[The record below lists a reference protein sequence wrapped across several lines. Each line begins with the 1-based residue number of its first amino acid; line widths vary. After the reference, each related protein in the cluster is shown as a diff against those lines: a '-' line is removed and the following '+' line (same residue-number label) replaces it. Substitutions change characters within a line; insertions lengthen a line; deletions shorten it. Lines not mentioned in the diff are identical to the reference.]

1 MSIQLISPKKSVNS
15 AFLKLP
21 VSVEK
26 MEDFKL
32 SLKNLY
38 SKRNAAQDE
47 EYHKGEI
54 WNFLRKIF
62 EPDYSVQVNRPID
75 LCVFNGNT
83 ASAKPAVI
91 IEAKSPTNVAEMFS
105 AEHPN
110 VKSLQELVYY
120 FMLEYVQSGNHE
132 IKWLAITNFD
142 EWYFFDVKDF
152 IRYFANKSKP
162 IYDQFL
168 KFKANQM
175 SGNKTSDFYYDIAK
189 PAIDDFLASCDIN
202 VVHFNLEDAMRT
214 LAPELKKSHVTLEP
228 KAIGSKDS
236 ISPTG
241 FQNDNE
247 YSHSTSHI
255 SHSTP
260 LLPLFKFLS
269 PETLLAK
276 PFANDS
282 NSLDRNFYAELLH
295 IIGLEE
301 VKEEKGSKKVIR
313 RKKPAN
319 RDKASLLESAIYQLE
334 DDFPNKEECE
344 AMALRLC
351 ITWVNRLLFLKLVES
366 QILMYQKGDAS
377 YRFMSSDKIANFDEL
392 NIFFFKVLGKKI
404 EDRDEDVFKRYPN
417 VPYLNSSLF
426 EPTEDEKHLKIRG
439 IPDAQME
446 IWGKTVLKDE
456 RGKRAKGSLPN
467 LDYIFKFLDAYN
479 FASDAQGG
487 VTSTSKTLIN
497 ASVLGLIFEKINGY
511 KDGSFFTPG
520 FITDYMARDVLERT
534 VVQKFNEK
542 KSWKCENLEDVSDK
556 IEDISEANEIVD
568 DIRVA
573 DVAVGSGHFL
583 VSALNRL
590 LAIKSELNIL
600 CDADGKRIKR
610 RDLILKVDNDELSVV
625 DDEGEPFEY
634 KPGNEESQRYQE
646 ALFNEKRRII
656 ENCLFGVDL
665 NPNSVNICRLRL
677 WIELLKNAYYTKE
690 SGYKQ
695 LQTLPN
701 IDINIKVGDSLLSK
715 YPVQNG
721 RLIADYLTRD
731 ERADRKRDSLKN
743 SLIEYRQ
750 LVQEYKTGKS
760 QSSKMMLR
768 HKIASLKSRMVDD
781 GQIEMFEEYK
791 GSAGDTIDFSN
802 SLEWMFEFPEILDE
816 VGRFTGF
823 DAIIG
828 NPPYVQLQSMG
839 EMSDVYSKRNYS
851 CYNKSADL
859 YCLFVERAYSLLK
872 KNGYFSFIMPNK
884 WMLVDYGKEL
894 REFMSQTS
902 LKKILNFGDVQFFAD
917 ATIYVCIFV
926 SQKSSDKM
934 PVLAC
939 SLNSKN
945 YHGEFEKEVKA
956 ATFEFP
962 AENFG
967 ASEWSIRNKLHDSVL
982 QKMNVG
988 TALKDMPIT
997 INYGLKT
1004 GYNDAFFI
1012 DGKTKEKLISEDA
1025 KSAEIIKPLLRGRDI
1040 DAWKTE
1046 KDDQFILF
1054 VPWHFPLHLNPNIV
1068 GCFKEAEI
1076 EFEKEYPAV
1085 YKHLL
1090 NYREKLSARNK
1101 AETGIRYE
1109 WYALQRWAADYYK
1122 EFAKPKIMYPN
1133 MTSVFPF
1140 TYDETGSF
1148 GNDKSFIITEK
1159 DNSQNLPKGMENVI
1173 ANEAEQSNAETISD
1187 VIPAKAGIS
1196 SPSGYNLLKALLAIF
1211 NSNLVKLW
1219 IWYNCP
1225 ELMGGTRE
1233 IRKAYFENLRIPL
1246 NNTELLQQLA
1256 SLADEIIRL
1265 KKELVNSNKT
1275 QAPEPAEGPT
1285 ETTQKQ
1291 LATLETQVNTLVYQL
1306 YGITDTEEMEAVEK
1320 R

>member
-1 MSIQLISPKKSVNS
+1 MSIKFISPKKSVNS

-21 VSVEK
+21 VPVEK

-75 LCVFNGNT
+75 LAIFNGNT

-91 IEAKSPTNVAEMFS
+91 IEAKSPTNAAEMFS

-152 IRYFANKSKP
+152 IRYFGNKTKP

-175 SGNKTSDFYYDIAK
+175 SGNKTSDFYNEIAK

-202 VVHFNLEDAMRT
+202 VVRFNLEDACKNVI
-214 LAPELKKSHVTLEP
+214 ASP
-228 KAIGSKDS
+228 GSKS
-236 ISPTG
+236 GI
-241 FQNDNE
+241 N
-247 YSHSTSHI
+247 STKQSNAACHPER
-255 SHSTP
+255 SVSGVEGSKK
-260 LLPLFKFLS
+260 LLPLYKFLS

-301 VKEEKGSKKVIR
+301 VKEDKGGKKVIQ

-377 YRFMSSDKIANFDEL
+377 YRFMSTDKIANFDEL

-404 EDRDEDVFKRYPN
+404 EDRDEDVLKRYPN

-446 IWGKTVLKDE
+446 IFNKTVLKDE
-456 RGKRAKGSLPN
+456 RGKRAKGTLPN

-768 HKIASLKSRMVDD
+768 HKIASLKSRMVED

-802 SLEWMFEFPEILDE
+802 SLEWMFEFPEILDDE
-816 VGRFTGF
+816 GRFTGF

-839 EMSDVYSKRNYS
+839 EMSDVYSKRDYS

-894 REFMSQTS
+894 RQFMSQTS

-926 SQKSSDKM
+926 SQKSGDKM

-945 YHGEFEKEVKA
+945 YRGEFEKEVKA

-967 ASEWSIRNKLHDSVL
+967 ASKWSIRNKLHDSVL

-988 TALKDMPIT
+988 TALKDMLIT

-1068 GCFKEAEI
+1068 GCSKEAEI

-1122 EFAKPKIMYPN
+1122 EFVKPKIMYPN

-1159 DNSQNLPKGMENVI
+1159 DNSQNLPKGTENVI
-1173 ANEAEQSNAETISD
+1173 ASEAKQSNAECHPGAEGD
-1187 VIPAKAGIS
+1187 RVH
-1196 SPSGYNLLKALLAIF
+1196 LLKALLAIF

-1256 SLADEIIRL
+1256 TLADEIIAA
-1265 KKELVNSNKT
+1265 KKNGDDTVELE
-1275 QAPEPAEGPT
+1275 A
-1285 ETTQKQ
+1285 
-1291 LATLETQVNTLVYQL
+1291 QVNTLVYQL
-1306 YGITDTEEMEAVEK
+1306 YGITDAEEIEAVEK

>member
-1 MSIQLISPKKSVNS
+1 MSIKFITPKKSVNS

-26 MEDFKL
+26 MEQFQAAL
-32 SLKNLY
+32 TNLY
-38 SKRNAAQDE
+38 SKRNPAQDE

-75 LCVFNGNT
+75 LAIFNGNT

-91 IEAKSPTNVAEMFS
+91 IEAKSPTNAAEMFS
-105 AEHPN
+105 TEHPN

-120 FMLEYVQSGNHE
+120 FMLEYVHSGNHE

-152 IRYFANKSKP
+152 IRYFGNKSKP

-175 SGNKTSDFYYDIAK
+175 SGNKTSDFYNDIAK
-189 PAIDDFLASCDIN
+189 PAIDDFLKSCDIS
-202 VVHFNLEDAMRT
+202 VVHFSLESAVKAVEKDDD
-214 LAPELKKSHVTLEP
+214 KK
-228 KAIGSKDS
+228 
-236 ISPTG
+236 
-241 FQNDNE
+241 
-247 YSHSTSHI
+247 
-255 SHSTP
+255 
-260 LLPLFKFLS
+260 LLPLYKFLS

-301 VKEEKGSKKVIR
+301 VKEDKGNKKFIR

-377 YRFMSSDKIANFDEL
+377 YRFMSTDKIANFDEL

-404 EDRDEDVFKRYPN
+404 EDRDEDVLKRYPN

-446 IWGKTVLKDE
+446 IFNKTVLKDE
-456 RGKRAKGSLPN
+456 RGKRAKGTLPN

-721 RLIADYLTRD
+721 HVVLDFLQKEDKADKKNGL
-731 ERADRKRDSLKN
+731 AAKLK
-743 SLIEYRQ
+743 EYRKNVQDYKAGGTSYNKQQ
-750 LVQEYKTGKS
+750 LRLNIAGLKS
-760 QSSKMMLR
+760 Q
-768 HKIASLKSRMVDD
+768 LKEPPSIDLFGNVVKNND
-781 GQIEMFEEYK
+781 
-791 GSAGDTIDFSN
+791 IDFSN
-802 SLEWMFEFPEILDE
+802 SLEWMFEFPEILDDE
-816 VGRFTGF
+816 GRFTGF

-828 NPPYVQLQSMG
+828 NPPYGLFNKKQNQNVALTQDEKVTQLIRERFPEIDEGMINAAKVFYALAFRLTKKTG
-839 EMSDVYSKRNYS
+839 LIEMIVPFGILS
-851 CYNKSADL
+851 
-859 YCLFVERAYSLLK
+859 E
-872 KNGYFSFIMPNK
+872 
-884 WMLVDYGKEL
+884 
-894 REFMSQTS
+894 TS
-902 LKKILNFGDVQFFAD
+902 SVKIRKKILTQHSFLKVS
-917 ATIYVCIFV
+917 IF
-926 SQKSSDKM
+926 
-934 PVLAC
+934 P
-939 SLNSKN
+939 
-945 YHGEFEKEVKA
+945 E
-956 ATFEFP
+956 
-962 AENFG
+962 
-967 ASEWSIRNKLHDSVL
+967 RDSVRRR
-982 QKMNVG
+982 V
-988 TALKDMPIT
+988 
-997 INYGLKT
+997 
-1004 GYNDAFFI
+1004 F
-1012 DGKTKEKLISEDA
+1012 EDA
-1025 KSAEIIKPLLRGRDI
+1025 KMSTAILLCSKAKIDCPILIGSSYKREIPSEYSSFSVEDIGSYSPNAWQMPMCNRATFDLMMKLRNQEHYQ
-1040 DAWKTE
+1040 K
-1046 KDDQFILF
+1046 F
-1054 VPWHFPLHLNPNIV
+1054 
-1068 GCFKEAEI
+1068 
-1076 EFEKEYPAV
+1076 
-1085 YKHLL
+1085 
-1090 NYREKLSARNK
+1090 
-1101 AETGIRYE
+1101 
-1109 WYALQRWAADYYK
+1109 
-1122 EFAKPKIMYPN
+1122 
-1133 MTSVFPF
+1133 
-1140 TYDETGSF
+1140 
-1148 GNDKSFIITEK
+1148 
-1159 DNSQNLPKGMENVI
+1159 
-1173 ANEAEQSNAETISD
+1173 SD
-1187 VIPAKAGIS
+1187 VTTCMTGELDMTLGKKYLFEDS
-1196 SPSGYNLLKALLAIF
+1196 TETM
-1211 NSNLVKLW
+1211 LVKGVQIAPYILKTKDED
-1219 IWYNCP
+1219 ISQGKVEYVRTEDFFVKCS
-1225 ELMGGTRE
+1225 EEKQKE
-1233 IRKAYFENLRIPL
+1233 IRHERIAMQGL
-1246 NNTELLQQLA
+1246 SGINEK
-1256 SLADEIIRL
+1256 IRL
-1265 KKELVNSNKT
+1265 K
-1275 QAPEPAEGPT
+1275 
-1285 ETTQKQ
+1285 
-1291 LATLETQVNTLVYQL
+1291 ATLVPANYILANSANFFKYQEKYSLYFLLAVFNSKLLNFIFKATSTSSNVNGYEVNALPFPRINAEKETLVSEIENISKRILELKSENHDADIVVLENEIDKLVYKL
-1306 YGITDTEEMEAVEK
+1306 YDLTEEEIGVVEVS
-1320 R
+1320 

>member
-1 MSIQLISPKKSVNS
+1 MSIKFISPKKSVNS

-21 VSVEK
+21 VPVEK
-26 MEDFKL
+26 MEQFQAAL
-32 SLKNLY
+32 TNLY
-38 SKRNAAQDE
+38 SKRNPAQDE

-54 WNFLRKIF
+54 WNFLRKFF

-75 LCVFNGNT
+75 LAIFNGNT

-91 IEAKSPTNVAEMFS
+91 IEAKSPTNAAEMFS

-120 FMLEYVQSGNHE
+120 FMLEYVHSGNHE

-152 IRYFANKSKP
+152 IRYFGNKSKP

-175 SGNKTSDFYYDIAK
+175 SGNKTSDFYNDIAK

-202 VVHFNLEDAMRT
+202 VVHFNLEDACKNVI
-214 LAPELKKSHVTLEP
+214 ASP
-228 KAIGSKDS
+228 GSKS
-236 ISPTG
+236 GINSAKQSNAACHPERSVSG
-241 FQNDNE
+241 VE
-247 YSHSTSHI
+247 GSKK
-255 SHSTP
+255 
-260 LLPLFKFLS
+260 LLPLYKFLS

-301 VKEEKGSKKVIR
+301 VKEDKGGKKVIQ

-319 RDKASLLESAIYQLE
+319 RDRASLLESAIYQLE

-377 YRFMSSDKIANFDEL
+377 YRFMSTDKIANFDEL

-404 EDRDEDVFKRYPN
+404 EDRDEDVLKRYPN

-446 IWGKTVLKDE
+446 IFNKTVLKDE
-456 RGKRAKGSLPN
+456 RGKRAKGTLPN

-556 IEDISEANEIVD
+556 IEDISEANQIVD

-721 RLIADYLTRD
+721 HVVLDFLQKEDKADKKNGL
-731 ERADRKRDSLKN
+731 AAKLK
-743 SLIEYRQ
+743 EYRKNVQDYKAGGTSYNKQQ
-750 LVQEYKTGKS
+750 LRLNIAGLKS
-760 QSSKMMLR
+760 Q
-768 HKIASLKSRMVDD
+768 LKEPPSIDLFGNVVKNND
-781 GQIEMFEEYK
+781 
-791 GSAGDTIDFSN
+791 IDFSN
-802 SLEWMFEFPEILDE
+802 SLEWMFEFPEILDDE
-816 VGRFTGF
+816 GRFTGF

-839 EMSDVYSKRNYS
+839 EMSDVYSKRDYS

-894 REFMSQTS
+894 RQFMSQTS
-902 LKKILNFGDVQFFAD
+902 LKKILNFGDVQIFKD
-917 ATIYVCIFV
+917 ATTYTCIFV
-926 SQKSSDKM
+926 SQKSNEKNSVQAISLSSDKYSGNFSKDVSKLIDLSPDTFGEAEWNITN
-934 PVLAC
+934 PVI
-939 SLNSKN
+939 
-945 YHGEFEKEVKA
+945 EK
-956 ATFEFP
+956 
-962 AENFG
+962 
-967 ASEWSIRNKLHDSVL
+967 VL
-982 QKMNVG
+982 QKMSVG
-988 TALKDMPIT
+988 TPLRDMPIS
-997 INYGLKT
+997 IYAGIKA
-1004 GYNDAFFI
+1004 GCIDAFYI
-1012 DGKTKEKLISEDA
+1012 DGKVRSQLIERNPKSE
-1025 KSAEIIKPLLRGRDI
+1025 EVIKPLVRGRDI
-1040 DAWKTE
+1040 TAWNTNTQDIYLIGTLPALKINIDDYPAI
-1046 KDDQFILF
+1046 KD
-1054 VPWHFPLHLNPNIV
+1054 HLL
-1068 GCFKEAEI
+1068 GFTI
-1076 EFEKEYPAV
+1076 ERLEQTGKEYIV
-1085 YKHLL
+1085 
-1090 NYREKLSARNK
+1090 NGEKIKARKKTCNK
-1101 AETGIRYE
+1101 WFETQDQVKYYAE
-1109 WYALQRWAADYYK
+1109 LK
-1122 EFAKPKIMYPN
+1122 KPKIIFPN
-1133 MTSVFPF
+1133 ITSVFPF
-1140 TYDETGSF
+1140 TYDENGVYP
-1148 GNDKSFIITEK
+1148 NDNNFFIVEK
-1159 DNSQNLPKGMENVI
+1159 ENAI
-1173 ANEAEQSNAETISD
+1173 ANEAECHPERSTS
-1187 VIPAKAGIS
+1187 VVKGS
-1196 SPSGYNLLKALLAIF
+1196 LLKALLAIF
-1211 NSNLVKLW
+1211 NSSLCKFW
-1219 IWYNCP
+1219 IWHNCP
-1225 ELMGGTRE
+1225 VLNGGTRKLQ
-1233 IRKAYFENLRIPL
+1233 IAYFENLRIPL
-1246 NNTELLQQLA
+1246 DNAELLQQLA
-1256 SLADEIIRL
+1256 TLADEIITA
-1265 KKELVNSNKT
+1265 KK
-1275 QAPEPAEGPT
+1275 QASCHPERTLEPKAIGEVEGSC
-1285 ETTQKQ
+1285 EALQKQ
-1291 LATLETQVNTLVYQL
+1291 IADLETQVNTLVYQL
-1306 YGITDTEEMEAVEK
+1306 YGITDTEEIDAVEK

>member
-1 MSIQLISPKKSVNS
+1 MSIKFISPKKSVNS

-21 VSVEK
+21 VPVEK

-38 SKRNAAQDE
+38 SKRNVAQDE

-91 IEAKSPTNVAEMFS
+91 IEAKSPTNAAEMFS

-120 FMLEYVQSGNHE
+120 FMLEYVHSGNHE

-152 IRYFANKSKP
+152 IRYFGNKTKP

-175 SGNKTSDFYYDIAK
+175 SGNKTSDFYNEIAK

-202 VVHFNLEDAMRT
+202 VVHFNLEDACKNVI
-214 LAPELKKSHVTLEP
+214 ASEAKQSNAACHPERSVSGVE
-228 KAIGSKDS
+228 GSKK
-236 ISPTG
+236 
-241 FQNDNE
+241 
-247 YSHSTSHI
+247 
-255 SHSTP
+255 

-301 VKEEKGSKKVIR
+301 VKEDKGGKKVIQ

-366 QILMYQKGDAS
+366 QILMYQKGDVS
-377 YRFMSSDKIANFDEL
+377 YRFMSTDKIANFDEL

-404 EDRDEDVFKRYPN
+404 EERDEDVLKRYPN

-446 IWGKTVLKDE
+446 IFNKTVLKDE

-768 HKIASLKSRMVDD
+768 HKIASLKSRMVED
-781 GQIEMFEEYK
+781 GQIEMFDEYK
-791 GSAGDTIDFSN
+791 GTAGDTIDFSN
-802 SLEWMFEFPEILDE
+802 SLEWMFEFPEILDDE
-816 VGRFTGF
+816 GRFTGF

-828 NPPYVQLQSMG
+828 NPPYIHLEDMKKTSEIYGSMG
-839 EMSDVYSKRNYS
+839 GKASPVYTT
-851 CYNKSADL
+851 YNKRGDI
-859 YCLFVERAYSLLK
+859 YCLFVERAMSLLK
-872 KNGYFSFIMPNK
+872 ENGFASYIMQNK
-884 WMLVDYGKEL
+884 WMQASYGKEL
-894 REFMSQTS
+894 REFF
-902 LKKILNFGDVQFFAD
+902 LNVRLEKLIDFGDIQVFDD
-917 ATIYVCIFV
+917 ATTYPCIFV
-926 SQKSSDKM
+926 AQKAAPATELTASTLKELERSDFAKSIDQFAEKFALEHLSSDTWT
-934 PVLAC
+934 L
-939 SLNSKN
+939 SSQW
-945 YHGEFEKEVKA
+945 E
-956 ATFEFP
+956 
-962 AENFG
+962 
-967 ASEWSIRNKLHDSVL
+967 SD
-982 QKMNVG
+982 
-988 TALKDMPIT
+988 
-997 INYGLKT
+997 
-1004 GYNDAFFI
+1004 
-1012 DGKTKEKLISEDA
+1012 
-1025 KSAEIIKPLLRGRDI
+1025 LLRRLDNEMITLGKYVGGEAYRGVLTGLTKAFLIDENTKKKIIEEDKNAEQVIHPFLQGRDV
-1040 DAWKTE
+1040 KTYE
-1046 KDDQFILF
+1046 VPSVNHYLILF
-1054 VPWHFPLHLNPNIV
+1054 PKGFSSKFFVKDVIARETKQSKCNLNEDDMWKLLENSFPSITRWLAP
-1068 GCFKEAEI
+1068 FAEAGKKRGDKGDYWWELR
-1076 EFEKEYPAV
+1076 AC
-1085 YKHLL
+1085 
-1090 NYREKLSARNK
+1090 
-1101 AETGIRYE
+1101 
-1109 WYALQRWAADYYK
+1109 DYYD
-1122 EFAKPKIMYPN
+1122 EFAKPKIMYQKFQVKPCF
-1133 MTSVFPF
+1133 V
-1140 TYDETGSF
+1140 YDDHGLYC
-1148 GNDKSFIITEK
+1148 NDSMWIIPTE
-1159 DNSQNLPKGMENVI
+1159 D
-1173 ANEAEQSNAETISD
+1173 
-1187 VIPAKAGIS
+1187 
-1196 SPSGYNLLKALLAIF
+1196 KALLALL
-1211 NSNLVKLW
+1211 NSKMAWWLMKKKCTQIQNGVQL
-1219 IWYNCP
+1219 IWQYLSKIP
-1225 ELMGGTRE
+1225 VPREL
-1233 IRKAYFENLRIPL
+1233 PQ
-1246 NNTELLQQLA
+1246 ELA
-1256 SLADEIIRL
+1256 TLADQIITA
-1265 KKELVNSNKT
+1265 KKNGEDT
-1275 QAPEPAEGPT
+1275 T
-1285 ETTQKQ
+1285 E
-1291 LATLETQVNTLVYQL
+1291 LETQVNTLVYQL
-1306 YGITDTEEMEAVEK
+1306 YGITDTEEIEAVEK

>member
-1 MSIQLISPKKSVNS
+1 MPIQFISPKKAVNS
-15 AFLKLP
+15 AYLKLP
-21 VSVEK
+21 ISYEK
-26 MEDFKL
+26 MDIFKACIKSMADL
-32 SLKNLY
+32 GK
-38 SKRNAAQDE
+38 AGETE
-47 EYHKGEI
+47 EYHKGLI
-54 WNFLRKIF
+54 NKFLSNALYN
-62 EPDYSVQVNRPID
+62 PDYAVNTKDRID
-75 LCVFNGNT
+75 LAIFNGKDNN
-83 ASAKPAVI
+83 AKAAVL
-91 IEAKSPTNVAEMFS
+91 IEVKAPENAAEMFS
-105 AEHPN
+105 ESHSN
-110 VKSLQELVYY
+110 VKALQELVYY
-120 FMLEYVQSGNHE
+120 FMKEYIRLENHE
-132 IKWLAITNFD
+132 IKYLAITNYND
-142 EWYFFDVKDF
+142 WYFFDAKDF
-152 IRYFANKSKP
+152 VKFFAAKSNPVYSK
-162 IYDQFL
+162 FL
-168 KFKANQM
+168 KFDADQM
-175 SGNKTSDFYYDIAK
+175 SDSKTSFFYSDIAR
-189 PAIDDFLASCDIN
+189 PAIDKFIETCDLN
-202 VVHFNLEDAMRT
+202 VVHFS
-214 LAPELKKSHVTLEP
+214 LAEAVKAVEKNDEKK
-228 KAIGSKDS
+228 
-236 ISPTG
+236 
-241 FQNDNE
+241 
-247 YSHSTSHI
+247 
-255 SHSTP
+255 
-260 LLPLFKFLS
+260 LFALYKFLS
-269 PETLLAK
+269 PETLLSK

-282 NSLDRNFYAELLH
+282 NSLDKNFYAELLH

-301 VKEEKGSKKVIR
+301 VKEDGKKVIR
-313 RKKPAN
+313 RKKPEN
-319 RDKASLLESAIYQLE
+319 RDKASLLESAIYQLQIDE
-334 DDFPNKEECE
+334 PNADKRVEI
-344 AMALRLC
+344 ALRLC
-351 ITWVNRLLFLKLVES
+351 ITWINRLLFLKLVES
-366 QILMYQKGDAS
+366 QILMYQKGNAD
-377 YRFMSSDKIANFDEL
+377 YKFMSLDKIKSFDEL
-392 NIFFFKVLGKKI
+392 NIFFFMVLGKKI
-404 EDRDEDVFKRYPN
+404 DERDEDIKAKYPN

-426 EPTEDEKHLKIRG
+426 EPTDDEGKLKIRG
-439 IPDAQME
+439 IPDEQIE
-446 IWGKTVLKDE
+446 IYNKTVLKDE
-456 RGKRAKGSLPN
+456 RGKRAKGTLPN

-690 SGYKQ
+690 SDYKQ

-721 RLIADYLTRD
+721 HVVLDFLQKEDKADKKNGLAAKLKEYGKNVQDYKAGGTSYNKQQLRLNIAGL
-731 ERADRKRDSLKN
+731 
-743 SLIEYRQ
+743 
-750 LVQEYKTGKS
+750 KS
-760 QSSKMMLR
+760 Q
-768 HKIASLKSRMVDD
+768 LKEPPSIDLFGNVVKNND
-781 GQIEMFEEYK
+781 
-791 GSAGDTIDFSN
+791 IDFSN
-802 SLEWMFEFPEILDE
+802 SLEWMFEFPEILDDE
-816 VGRFTGF
+816 GRFTGF

-839 EMSDVYSKRNYS
+839 EMSDVYSKRDYS

-894 REFMSQTS
+894 RQFMSQTS
-902 LKKILNFGDVQFFAD
+902 LKKILNFGDVQFFVD

-926 SQKSSDKM
+926 SQKSGDKM

-945 YHGEFEKEVKA
+945 YHGEFEKEVNA

-988 TALKDMPIT
+988 TALKDMPIS
-997 INYGLKT
+997 IYRGILT
-1004 GYNDAFFI
+1004 GFNDAFFI
-1012 DGKTKEKLISEDA
+1012 DGKTREKLIAEDPKSE
-1025 KSAEIIKPLLRGRDI
+1025 ELIKPLLRGRDI
-1040 DAWKTE
+1040 NAWVTE
-1046 KDDQFILF
+1046 SDQYLINPHNGIKERNIAPINIDEYPAIKKHLDQFID
-1054 VPWHFPLHLNPNIV
+1054 
-1068 GCFKEAEI
+1068 
-1076 EFEKEYPAV
+1076 
-1085 YKHLL
+1085 
-1090 NYREKLSARNK
+1090 KLVKRGDKGDTPYNLRNC
-1101 AETGIRYE
+1101 AYLE
-1109 WYALQRWAADYYK
+1109 D
-1122 EFAKPKIMYPN
+1122 FSKPKIIYPEI
-1133 MTSVFPF
+1133 TSLFSF
-1140 TYDETGSF
+1140 TYDELGMMCNNKNYIISEKESF
-1148 GNDKSFIITEK
+1148 QS
-1159 DNSQNLPKGMENVI
+1159 LPKG
-1173 ANEAEQSNAETISD
+1173 TF
-1187 VIPAKAGIS
+1187 
-1196 SPSGYNLLKALLAIF
+1196 LKALLAIF

-1219 IWYNCP
+1219 IEYNCP
-1225 ELMGGTRE
+1225 VLNGGARNISTT
-1233 IRKAYFENLRIPL
+1233 YFENLRIPL
-1246 NNTELLQQLA
+1246 NNTELLLQLA
-1256 SLADEIIRL
+1256 TLADEIIRL
-1265 KKELVNSNKT
+1265 KKELVNSKKT
-1275 QAPEPAEGPT
+1275 QVPEPAEGPT
-1285 ETTQKQ
+1285 EATQKQ
-1291 LATLETQVNTLVYQL
+1291 IADLETQVNTLVYQL
-1306 YGITDTEEMEAVEK
+1306 YGITDTEEIEAVEK

>member
-1 MSIQLISPKKSVNS
+1 MSIKFISPKKSVNS

-21 VSVEK
+21 VPVEK

-38 SKRNAAQDE
+38 SKRNTAQDE

-75 LCVFNGNT
+75 LAIFNGNT

-91 IEAKSPTNVAEMFS
+91 IEAKSPTNAAEMFS

-120 FMLEYVQSGNHE
+120 FMLEYVHSGNHE

-152 IRYFANKSKP
+152 TRYFANKSKP

-175 SGNKTSDFYYDIAK
+175 SGNKTSDFYNDIAK
-189 PAIDDFLASCDIN
+189 PAIDDFLKSCDIS
-202 VVHFNLEDAMRT
+202 VVHFSLESAVKAVEKDDD
-214 LAPELKKSHVTLEP
+214 KK
-228 KAIGSKDS
+228 
-236 ISPTG
+236 
-241 FQNDNE
+241 
-247 YSHSTSHI
+247 
-255 SHSTP
+255 
-260 LLPLFKFLS
+260 LLPLYKFLS
-269 PETLLAK
+269 PETLLAR

-301 VKEEKGSKKVIR
+301 VKEEKGGKKVIQ
-313 RKKPAN
+313 RKKFAN

-366 QILMYQKGDAS
+366 QILMYQKGDAL
-377 YRFMSSDKIANFDEL
+377 YRFLSTDKIANFDEL

-404 EDRDEDVFKRYPN
+404 EDRDEDVLKRYPN

-446 IWGKTVLKDE
+446 IFNKTVLKDE
-456 RGKRAKGSLPN
+456 RGKRAKGTLPN

-534 VVQKFNEK
+534 VVQKFNEVK
-542 KSWKCENLEDVSDK
+542 GWDCKNLRE
-556 IEDISEANEIVD
+556 IEDNIGKDDVPEANKIVD
-568 DIRVA
+568 EIRIA

-583 VSALNRL
+583 VSALNRM
-590 LAIKSELNIL
+590 LAIKSELNIF
-600 CDADGKRIKR
+600 CDAEGNRINKKKWE
-610 RDLILKVDNDELSVV
+610 LKVDNDELSVI
-625 DDEGEPFEY
+625 DDDGEPFEY
-634 KPGNEESQRYQE
+634 KPGNETLQRIQE

-701 IDINIKVGDSLLSK
+701 IDINIKVGDSLLSQ
-715 YPVQNG
+715 YPVHEG
-721 RLIADYLTRD
+721 HVIADYLSA
-731 ERADRKRDSLKN
+731 EEKSDRKKNSLKN
-743 SLIEYRQ
+743 ALVEYRQ
-750 LVQEYKTGKS
+750 CVYDYKLGGTQNTKVA
-760 QSSKMMLR
+760 LR
-768 HKIASLKSRMVDD
+768 QKIAGLKSRIVES
-781 GQIEMFEEYK
+781 GSLELFEEYANNADH
-791 GSAGDTIDFSN
+791 SIDFSN
-802 SLEWMFEFPEILDE
+802 SLEWMFEFPEILDDE
-816 VGRFTGF
+816 GRFTGF

-839 EMSDVYSKRNYS
+839 EMSDVYSKRDYS

-894 REFMSQTS
+894 RQFMSQTS
-902 LKKILNFGDVQFFAD
+902 LKKILNFDDVQFFAD
-917 ATIYVCIFV
+917 ATIYVCVFV
-926 SQKSSDKM
+926 SQKSGDKM

-945 YHGEFEKEVKA
+945 YHGEFEKEVEA

-988 TALKDMPIT
+988 TALKDMPIS
-997 INYGLKT
+997 IYRGILT
-1004 GYNDAFFI
+1004 GFNDAFFI
-1012 DGKTKEKLISEDA
+1012 DGKTREKLIAEDPKSE
-1025 KSAEIIKPLLRGRDI
+1025 ELIKPLLRGRDI
-1040 DAWKTE
+1040 NAWVTE
-1046 KDDQFILF
+1046 KEDQYLIGT
-1054 VPWHFPLHLNPNIV
+1054 FPALNLDIDQ
-1068 GCFKEAEI
+1068 
-1076 EFEKEYPAV
+1076 YPAI
-1085 YKHLL
+1085 KNHLL
-1090 NYREKLSARNK
+1090 SFGIEKLEQTGAKHIVNGEEIKARKKTSNK
-1101 AETGIRYE
+1101 WFETQDQIG
-1109 WYALQRWAADYYK
+1109 YYK
-1122 EFAKPKIMYPN
+1122 ELTRPKIIFPNITTAFPFAYDENGVYPN
-1133 MTSVFPF
+1133 DNNF
-1140 TYDETGSF
+1140 
-1148 GNDKSFIITEK
+1148 FIVEK
-1159 DNSQNLPKGMENVI
+1159 ENAI
-1173 ANEAEQSNAETISD
+1173 ANEAECHPKRTLE
-1187 VIPAKAGIS
+1187 PKAVGEVEES
-1196 SPSGYNLLKALLAIF
+1196 LLKALLAIF
-1211 NSNLVKLW
+1211 NSSLCKFW
-1219 IWYNCP
+1219 IWHNCP
-1225 ELMGGTRE
+1225 VLNGGTRKLQ
-1233 IRKAYFENLRIPL
+1233 IAYFENLRIPL
-1246 NNTELLQQLA
+1246 DNAELLQQLA
-1256 SLADEIIRL
+1256 TLADEIIRL
-1265 KKELVNSNKT
+1265 KKELANSNKT
-1275 QAPEPAEGPT
+1275 QAPEPAEGPS
-1285 ETTQKQ
+1285 EAIQKQ
-1291 LATLETQVNTLVYQL
+1291 IADLETQVNTLVYQL
-1306 YGITDTEEMEAVEK
+1306 YGITDAEEIEAVEK

>member
-1 MSIQLISPKKSVNS
+1 MSIRIITPKKSVNS

-21 VSVEK
+21 VPIEK
-26 MEDFKL
+26 MESFKL

-75 LCVFNGNT
+75 LAIFNGNT

-120 FMLEYVQSGNHE
+120 FMLEYVHSGNHE
-132 IKWLAITNFD
+132 IKWLAVTNFD

-152 IRYFANKSKP
+152 IRYFGNKSKP

-175 SGNKTSDFYYDIAK
+175 SGNKTSDFYNDIAK

-202 VVHFNLEDAMRT
+202 VVHFNLEDACKNVI
-214 LAPELKKSHVTLEP
+214 ASP
-228 KAIGSKDS
+228 GSKS
-236 ISPTG
+236 GINSAKQSPPACHPERSVSG
-241 FQNDNE
+241 VE
-247 YSHSTSHI
+247 VSKK
-255 SHSTP
+255 

-301 VKEEKGSKKVIR
+301 VKEDKGGKKVIQ

-377 YRFMSSDKIANFDEL
+377 YRFMSTDKIANFDEL

-404 EDRDEDVFKRYPN
+404 EDRDEDVLKRYPN

-456 RGKRAKGSLPN
+456 RGKRAKGTLPN

-768 HKIASLKSRMVDD
+768 HKIASLKSRMVED

-802 SLEWMFEFPEILDE
+802 SLEWMFEFPEILDDE
-816 VGRFTGF
+816 GRFTGF

-828 NPPYVQLQSMG
+828 NPPYIHLEDMKKTSEIYGSMG
-839 EMSDVYSKRNYS
+839 GKVSPVYTT
-851 CYNKSADL
+851 YNKRGDI
-859 YCLFVERAYSLLK
+859 YCLFVERAMSLLK
-872 KNGYFSFIMPNK
+872 ENGFASYIMQNK
-884 WMLVDYGKEL
+884 WMQASYGKEL
-894 REFMSQTS
+894 REFFLSVR
-902 LKKILNFGDVQFFAD
+902 LEKLIDFGDIQVFDD
-917 ATIYVCIFV
+917 ATTYPCIFV
-926 SQKSSDKM
+926 AQKATPATEMTVSTLRDLERADFAKSINQFAEKFTLQHLSSDTWTLSSQWENELLRRLDNEMITLGEYVKGDAHYGIK
-934 PVLAC
+934 PGNTKAFIIDEKQ
-939 SLNSKN
+939 KN
-945 YHGEFEKEVKA
+945 
-956 ATFEFP
+956 
-962 AENFG
+962 
-967 ASEWSIRNKLHDSVL
+967 L
-982 QKMNVG
+982 
-988 TALKDMPIT
+988 
-997 INYGLKT
+997 
-1004 GYNDAFFI
+1004 
-1012 DGKTKEKLISEDA
+1012 LISED
-1025 KSAEIIKPLLRGRDI
+1025 SSSSEIIVPIVRGRNI
-1040 DAWKTE
+1040 RVYEAPQ
-1046 KDDQFILF
+1046 KDELQYLILASYGSYRYLEGKY
-1054 VPWHFPLHLNPNIV
+1054 PAIYKWLL
-1068 GCFKEAEI
+1068 GFKEDLENRGQCKGSKI
-1076 EFEKEYPAV
+1076 REDKPYTGSHHWLELDNCPTTEY
-1085 YKHLL
+1085 L
-1090 NYREKLSARNK
+1090 
-1101 AETGIRYE
+1101 
-1109 WYALQRWAADYYK
+1109 AL
-1122 EFAKPKIMYPN
+1122 FSKPKIMYQKFQVKPC
-1133 MTSVFPF
+1133 FI
-1140 TYDETGSF
+1140 YDEQGLYC
-1148 GNDKSFIITEK
+1148 NDSMWIIPTE
-1159 DNSQNLPKGMENVI
+1159 D
-1173 ANEAEQSNAETISD
+1173 
-1187 VIPAKAGIS
+1187 
-1196 SPSGYNLLKALLAIF
+1196 KALLALL
-1211 NSNLVKLW
+1211 NSKMAWRLMKKKCTQIQNGVQL
-1219 IWYNCP
+1219 IWQYLSKIP
-1225 ELMGGTRE
+1225 VPREL
-1233 IRKAYFENLRIPL
+1233 PQ
-1246 NNTELLQQLA
+1246 ELA
-1256 SLADEIIRL
+1256 TLADQIIAA
-1265 KKELVNSNKT
+1265 KKTGED
-1275 QAPEPAEGPT
+1275 
-1285 ETTQKQ
+1285 TTD
-1291 LATLETQVNTLVYQL
+1291 LETQVNTLVYQL
-1306 YGITDTEEMEAVEK
+1306 YGITDAEEIEAVEK

>member
-1 MSIQLISPKKSVNS
+1 MSIRIITPKKSVNS

-21 VSVEK
+21 VPIEK
-26 MEDFKL
+26 MESFKL

-75 LCVFNGNT
+75 LAIFNGNT

-91 IEAKSPTNVAEMFS
+91 IEAKSPTNAAEMFS

-120 FMLEYVQSGNHE
+120 FMLEYVHSGNRE

-175 SGNKTSDFYYDIAK
+175 SGNKTSDFYNDIAK

-202 VVHFNLEDAMRT
+202 VVHFSLADAMRT

-228 KAIGSKDS
+228 KAIGSMDS

-241 FQNDNE
+241 FQNDNA

-260 LLPLFKFLS
+260 LLPLYKFLS

-301 VKEEKGSKKVIR
+301 VKEDKGGKKVIQ

-377 YRFMSSDKIANFDEL
+377 YRFMSTDKIANFDEL

-404 EDRDEDVFKRYPN
+404 EDRDEDVLKRYPN

-446 IWGKTVLKDE
+446 IFNKTVLKDE
-456 RGKRAKGSLPN
+456 RGKRAKGTLPN

-479 FASDAQGG
+479 FASNAQGG

-534 VVQKFNEK
+534 IVQKFNEK

-568 DIRVA
+568 DIRIA

-768 HKIASLKSRMVDD
+768 HKIASLKSRMVED

-791 GSAGDTIDFSN
+791 GTAGDTIDFSN
-802 SLEWMFEFPEILDE
+802 SLEWMFEFPEILDDE
-816 VGRFTGF
+816 GRFTGF

-839 EMSDVYSKRNYS
+839 EMSDVYSKRDYS

-894 REFMSQTS
+894 RQFMSQTS

-926 SQKSSDKM
+926 SQKSGDKL

-939 SLNSKN
+939 SLNSKSF
-945 YHGEFEKEVKA
+945 HGEFEKEVKA

-997 INYGLKT
+997 INYGIKT
-1004 GYNDAFFI
+1004 GFNDAFFI
-1012 DGKTKEKLISEDA
+1012 DGKTREKLIAEDPKSE
-1025 KSAEIIKPLLRGRDI
+1025 ELIKPLLRGRDI
-1040 DAWKTE
+1040 NAWVTE
-1046 KDDQFILF
+1046 KEDQYLIGT
-1054 VPWHFPLHLNPNIV
+1054 FPALNLDIDQ
-1068 GCFKEAEI
+1068 
-1076 EFEKEYPAV
+1076 YPAI
-1085 YKHLL
+1085 KNHLL
-1090 NYREKLSARNK
+1090 SFGIEKLEQTGAKHIVNGEEIKARKKTSNK
-1101 AETGIRYE
+1101 WFETQDQIG
-1109 WYALQRWAADYYK
+1109 YYK
-1122 EFAKPKIMYPN
+1122 EFAKPKIVYPN

-1159 DNSQNLPKGMENVI
+1159 DNLQNLPKGTENVI
-1173 ANEAEQSNAETISD
+1173 ANEAKQSNAKSHPGAEGD
-1187 VIPAKAGIS
+1187 RAH
-1196 SPSGYNLLKALLAIF
+1196 LLKALLAIF

-1256 SLADEIIRL
+1256 TLADQIIAA
-1265 KKELVNSNKT
+1265 KKNGEDT
-1275 QAPEPAEGPT
+1275 T
-1285 ETTQKQ
+1285 E
-1291 LATLETQVNTLVYQL
+1291 LETQVNTLVYQL
-1306 YGITDTEEMEAVEK
+1306 YGITDAEEIEAVEK

>member
-1 MSIQLISPKKSVNS
+1 MSFKLISPKKSVNS

-21 VSVEK
+21 VPVEK

-75 LCVFNGNT
+75 LAIFNGNT

-91 IEAKSPTNVAEMFS
+91 IEAKSPTNAAEMFS

-120 FMLEYVQSGNHE
+120 FMLEYVHSGNHE

-152 IRYFANKSKP
+152 IRYFGNKSKP

-175 SGNKTSDFYYDIAK
+175 SGNKTSDFYNDIAK
-189 PAIDDFLASCDIN
+189 PAIDDFLKTCDIN
-202 VVHFNLEDAMRT
+202 VVHFNLADA
-214 LAPELKKSHVTLEP
+214 AKIAEKFPEP
-228 KAIGSKDS
+228 SKE
-236 ISPTG
+236 
-241 FQNDNE
+241 NE
-247 YSHSTSHI
+247 LLNSSTVEERK
-255 SHSTP
+255 
-260 LLPLFKFLS
+260 LRALCKFLS

-282 NSLDRNFYAELLH
+282 NTLDRNFYAELLH

-301 VKEEKGSKKVIR
+301 VKEDKGGKKVIR
-313 RKKPAN
+313 RKKYAN
-319 RDKASLLESAIYQLE
+319 RDRASLLESAIYQLE
-334 DDFPNKEECE
+334 DDIPDTEKCE
-344 AMALRLC
+344 ATALRLC

-377 YRFMSSDKIANFDEL
+377 YRFMSTDKIKNFDEL

-404 EDRDEDVFKRYPN
+404 KDRDEEVLKRYPN

-426 EPTEDEKHLKIRG
+426 EPTDDEGKLRICG
-439 IPDAQME
+439 IPDAPIE
-446 IWGKTVLKDE
+446 IYNKTVLKDE
-456 RGKRAKGSLPN
+456 RGKRAKGTLQN

-487 VTSTSKTLIN
+487 VVSTSKTLIN

-520 FITDYMARDVLERT
+520 FITDYMAREVLERS
-534 VVQKFNEK
+534 VVQKFNEE
-542 KSWKCENLEDVSDK
+542 KSWHCEKLSDVADK
-556 IEDISEANEIVD
+556 IEDVAEANKIVD
-568 DIRVA
+568 SVRVA

-590 LAIKSELNIL
+590 LAVKSELNIL
-600 CDADGKRIKR
+600 CDANGKRIR
-610 RDLILKVDNDELSVV
+610 RTDLVLKVDNDELSVL

-634 KPGNEESQRYQE
+634 RPGNPERQRIQE

-656 ENCLFGVDL
+656 ENCLFGVDI

-677 WIELLKNAYYTKE
+677 WIELLKNAYYTEK

-695 LQTLPN
+695 LETLPN
-701 IDINIKVGDSLLSK
+701 IDINIKVGDSLLSQ
-715 YPVQNG
+715 YPVHNG
-721 RLIADYLTRD
+721 HVIADYLSS
-731 ERADRKRDSLKN
+731 EEKSDRKKDSLKN
-743 SLIEYRQ
+743 ALAEYRRC
-750 LVQEYKTGKS
+750 VYDYKLGGS
-760 QSSKMMLR
+760 QNSKVMLR
-768 HKIASLKSRMVDD
+768 QKIASLKSRIVES
-781 GQIEMFEEYK
+781 GFLELFEEYANK
-791 GSAGDTIDFSN
+791 ADGTIDFSN
-802 SLEWMFEFPEILDE
+802 SLEWMFEFPEILDDE
-816 VGRFTGF
+816 GRFTGF

-839 EMSDVYSKRNYS
+839 EMSDVYSKRDYS

-859 YCLFVERAYSLLK
+859 YCLFVERAHSLLK
-872 KNGYFSFIMPNK
+872 KNGHFSFIMPNK

-894 REFMSQTS
+894 RQFMSQVS
-902 LKKILNFGDVQFFAD
+902 LKKILNFGDIQFFAD

-926 SQKSSDKM
+926 AQKSDEKP

-945 YHGEFEKEVKA
+945 YQGDFEKEINA
-956 ATFEFP
+956 SSFEFP
-962 AENFG
+962 ADNFG

-982 QKMNVG
+982 QKMQVG
-988 TALKDMPIT
+988 TPLKDMPIT
-997 INYGLKT
+997 INYGIKT
-1004 GYNDAFFI
+1004 GFNDAFFI
-1012 DGKTKEKLISEDA
+1012 DGKTREKLIAEDPKSE
-1025 KSAEIIKPLLRGRDI
+1025 ELIKPLLRGRDI
-1040 DAWKTE
+1040 SAWQTE
-1046 KDDQFILF
+1046 VSDQYLIGTFPSLKLDIDD
-1054 VPWHFPLHLNPNIV
+1054 
-1068 GCFKEAEI
+1068 
-1076 EFEKEYPAV
+1076 YPAIK
-1085 YKHLL
+1085 KHLL
-1090 NYREKLSARNK
+1090 QFGIERLEQTGVEHFVNGEKIKARKKTSNK
-1101 AETGIRYE
+1101 WFETQDQIG
-1109 WYALQRWAADYYK
+1109 YYK
-1122 EFAKPKIMYPN
+1122 EFAKPKIVYPN

-1140 TYDETGSF
+1140 TYDVAGSLC
-1148 GNDKSFIITEK
+1148 NDKAFIITE
-1159 DNSQNLPKGMENVI
+1159 NGE
-1173 ANEAEQSNAETISD
+1173 
-1187 VIPAKAGIS
+1187 G
-1196 SPSGYNLLKALLAIF
+1196 GLLKTLLAIL
-1211 NSNLVKLW
+1211 NSNLAKLW

-1233 IRKAYFENLRIPL
+1233 IRKVYFENFRIPL
-1246 NNTELLQQLA
+1246 DNPEILRQLA
-1256 SLADEIIRL
+1256 VLTDDIIAA
-1265 KKELVNSNKT
+1265 KKAGEDIAALEKEVNS
-1275 QAPEPAEGPT
+1275 
-1285 ETTQKQ
+1285 
-1291 LATLETQVNTLVYQL
+1291 LIYQL
-1306 YGITDTEEMEAVEK
+1306 YGITDQDEINAVEK

>member
-1 MSIQLISPKKSVNS
+1 MSIRIITPKKSVNS

-21 VSVEK
+21 VPVEK
-26 MEDFKL
+26 MEQFKSAL
-32 SLKNLY
+32 VNLHN
-38 SKRNAAQDE
+38 KRDAKKDE
-47 EYHKGEI
+47 EYHKNELQA
-54 WNFLRKIF
+54 FLKGIF
-62 EPDYSVQVNRPID
+62 NPAYSVQVDRPID
-75 LCVFNGNT
+75 LAIFNGNDT
-83 ASAKPAVI
+83 TAKPAVI
-91 IEAKSPTNVAEMFS
+91 IEMKSPTNAAEMFS
-105 AEHPN
+105 EQHPN
-110 VKSLQELVYY
+110 TKALQELVYY
-120 FMLEYVQSGNHE
+120 FLLEYVHLGNRE
-132 IKWLAITNFD
+132 IKYLVISNFD
-142 EWYFFDVKDF
+142 EYYFFDVKDF

-162 IYDQFL
+162 VYDQFL
-168 KFKANQM
+168 KFVSKQT
-175 SGNKTSDFYYDIAK
+175 SGNKTSDFYNDIAK
-189 PAIDDFLASCDIN
+189 PAIDDFLKSCDIS
-202 VVHFNLEDAMRT
+202 VVHFSLEDAVK
-214 LAPELKKSHVTLEP
+214 AVEKNDDKKLVALY
-228 KAIGSKDS
+228 KM
-236 ISPTG
+236 
-241 FQNDNE
+241 
-247 YSHSTSHI
+247 
-255 SHSTP
+255 
-260 LLPLFKFLS
+260 LS

-301 VKEEKGSKKVIR
+301 VKEDKGGKKVIQ
-313 RKKPAN
+313 RKKLAN

-377 YRFMSSDKIANFDEL
+377 YRFMSTDKIANFDEL

-404 EDRDEDVFKRYPN
+404 EDRDEDVLKRYPN

-446 IWGKTVLKDE
+446 IFNKTVLKDE
-456 RGKRAKGSLPN
+456 RGKRAKGTLPN

-556 IEDISEANEIVD
+556 IEDISEANQIVD

-768 HKIASLKSRMVDD
+768 HKIASLKSRMVED

-791 GSAGDTIDFSN
+791 GTAGDTIDFSN

-839 EMSDVYSKRNYS
+839 EMSDVYSKRDYS

-894 REFMSQTS
+894 RQFMSQTS

-926 SQKSSDKM
+926 SQKSGDKM

-988 TALKDMPIT
+988 TALKDIPIS
-997 INYGLKT
+997 IYRGILT
-1004 GYNDAFFI
+1004 GFNDAFFI
-1012 DGKTKEKLISEDA
+1012 DGKTREKLIAEDPKSE
-1025 KSAEIIKPLLRGRDI
+1025 ELIKPLLRGRDI
-1040 DAWKTE
+1040 NAWVTE
-1046 KDDQFILF
+1046 KEDQYLIGT
-1054 VPWHFPLHLNPNIV
+1054 FPALNLDIDQ
-1068 GCFKEAEI
+1068 
-1076 EFEKEYPAV
+1076 YPSI
-1085 YKHLL
+1085 KNHLL
-1090 NYREKLSARNK
+1090 SFGIEKLEQTGAKHIVNGEEIKARKKTSNK
-1101 AETGIRYE
+1101 WFETQDQIG
-1109 WYALQRWAADYYK
+1109 YYK
-1122 EFAKPKIMYPN
+1122 EFAKPKIVYPE
-1133 MTSVFPF
+1133 TTTLRPF
-1140 TYDETGSF
+1140 SYDEKGTLIDKTCFFIHS
-1148 GNDKSFIITEK
+1148 ND
-1159 DNSQNLPKGMENVI
+1159 ENF
-1173 ANEAEQSNAETISD
+1173 
-1187 VIPAKAGIS
+1187 P
-1196 SPSGYNLLKALLAIF
+1196 LKALCAIL
-1211 NSNLVKLW
+1211 NSNMIDLW
-1219 IWYNCP
+1219 IRYHCP
-1225 ELMGGTRE
+1225 VLNGGAHSLN
-1233 IRKAYFENLRIPL
+1233 KAYFENLRIPL
-1246 NNTELLQQLA
+1246 DNAELLQQLA
-1256 SLADEIIRL
+1256 TLADEIIAA
-1265 KKELVNSNKT
+1265 KKIDEDTADLGKRVN
-1275 QAPEPAEGPT
+1275 EI
-1285 ETTQKQ
+1285 
-1291 LATLETQVNTLVYQL
+1291 VYQL
-1306 YGITDTEEMEAVEK
+1306 YGITDVEEIEAVERK
-1320 R
+1320 DL

>member
-1 MSIQLISPKKSVNS
+1 MSIKFITPKKSVNS

-21 VSVEK
+21 VPVEK

-75 LCVFNGNT
+75 LAIFNGNT

-91 IEAKSPTNVAEMFS
+91 IEAKSPTNTVEMFS
-105 AEHPN
+105 VEHPN

-120 FMLEYVQSGNHE
+120 FMLEYVHSGNHE

-152 IRYFANKSKP
+152 IRYFGNKSKP

-175 SGNKTSDFYYDIAK
+175 SGNKTSDFYNDIAK

-202 VVHFNLEDAMRT
+202 VVRFNLEDACKNVI
-214 LAPELKKSHVTLEP
+214 ASEAKQSNAACHPERSVSGVE
-228 KAIGSKDS
+228 GSKK
-236 ISPTG
+236 
-241 FQNDNE
+241 
-247 YSHSTSHI
+247 
-255 SHSTP
+255 
-260 LLPLFKFLS
+260 LLPLYKFLS

-301 VKEEKGSKKVIR
+301 VKEDKGNKKFIQ

-377 YRFMSSDKIANFDEL
+377 YRFMSTDKIANFDEL

-404 EDRDEDVFKRYPN
+404 EDRDEDVLKRYPN

-446 IWGKTVLKDE
+446 IFNKTVLKDE
-456 RGKRAKGSLPN
+456 RGKRAKGTLPN

-487 VTSTSKTLIN
+487 VTSMSKTLIN

-556 IEDISEANEIVD
+556 IEDISEANQIVD

-721 RLIADYLTRD
+721 HVVLDFLQKEDKADKKNGL
-731 ERADRKRDSLKN
+731 AAKLK
-743 SLIEYRQ
+743 EYRKNVQDYKAGGTSYNKQQ
-750 LVQEYKTGKS
+750 LRLNIAGLKS
-760 QSSKMMLR
+760 Q
-768 HKIASLKSRMVDD
+768 LKEPPSIDLFGNVVKNND
-781 GQIEMFEEYK
+781 
-791 GSAGDTIDFSN
+791 IDFSN
-802 SLEWMFEFPEILDE
+802 SLEWMFEFPEVLDE
-816 VGRFTGF
+816 KGRFVGF

-839 EMSDVYSKRNYS
+839 EMSDVYSKRDYS

-894 REFMSQTS
+894 RQFMSQTS
-902 LKKILNFGDVQFFAD
+902 LKKILNFGDIQFFAD

-926 SQKSSDKM
+926 SQKSGDKL

-967 ASEWSIRNKLHDSVL
+967 ASEWSVRNKLHDSVL

-997 INYGLKT
+997 INYGIKT
-1004 GYNDAFFI
+1004 GFNDAFFI
-1012 DGKTKEKLISEDA
+1012 DGKTREKLIAEDPKSE
-1025 KSAEIIKPLLRGRDI
+1025 ELIKPLLRGRDI
-1040 DAWKTE
+1040 NAWVTE
-1046 KDDQFILF
+1046 KEDQYLIGT
-1054 VPWHFPLHLNPNIV
+1054 FPALNLD
-1068 GCFKEAEI
+1068 I
-1076 EFEKEYPAV
+1076 EQYPAI
-1085 YKHLL
+1085 KNHLL
-1090 NYREKLSARNK
+1090 SFGIEKLEQTGAKHIVNGEEIKARKKTSNK
-1101 AETGIRYE
+1101 WFETQDQIG
-1109 WYALQRWAADYYK
+1109 YYK
-1122 EFAKPKIMYPN
+1122 EFAKPKIVYPEI
-1133 MTSVFPF
+1133 SSLFSF
-1140 TYDETGSF
+1140 TYDESGLTC
-1148 GNDKSFIITEK
+1148 NNKNYIITEK
-1159 DNSQNLPKGMENVI
+1159 ESFRSLSKETENVI
-1173 ANEAEQSNAETISD
+1173 ASEAKQSNAETISD

-1211 NSNLVKLW
+1211 NSNLAKLW
-1219 IWYNCP
+1219 IEYNCP
-1225 ELMGGTRE
+1225 VLNGGARNISKT
-1233 IRKAYFENLRIPL
+1233 YFENLRIPL
-1246 NNTELLQQLA
+1246 DNAELLQQLA
-1256 SLADEIIRL
+1256 SLADEIISAKKQASCHPERTLEL
-1265 KKELVNSNKT
+1265 KAIGKV
-1275 QAPEPAEGPT
+1275 EGSS
-1285 ETTQKQ
+1285 EVDGEATQKQ
-1291 LATLETQVNTLVYQL
+1291 IADLETQVNTLVYQL
-1306 YGITDTEEMEAVEK
+1306 YGITDTEEIEAVEK

>member
-1 MSIQLISPKKSVNS
+1 MSIKLISPKKFVNS

-21 VSVEK
+21 VPCEK
-26 MEDFKL
+26 MEQFKSAL
-32 SLKNLY
+32 VNLHN
-38 SKRNAAQDE
+38 KRDAKKDE
-47 EYHKGEI
+47 EYHKNELQA
-54 WNFLRKIF
+54 FLKGIF
-62 EPDYSVQVNRPID
+62 NPAYSVHVDRPID
-75 LCVFNGNT
+75 LAIFNGNDT
-83 ASAKPAVI
+83 TAKPAVI
-91 IEAKSPTNVAEMFS
+91 IEMKSPTNAAEMFS
-105 AEHPN
+105 EQHPN
-110 VKSLQELVYY
+110 TKALQELVYY
-120 FMLEYVQSGNHE
+120 FLLEYVHLGNRE
-132 IKWLAITNFD
+132 IKYLVISNFD
-142 EWYFFDVKDF
+142 EYYFFDVKDF

-162 IYDQFL
+162 VYDQFL
-168 KFKANQM
+168 KFVSKQT
-175 SGNKTSDFYYDIAK
+175 SGNKTSDFYNDIAK
-189 PAIDDFLASCDIN
+189 PAIDDFLGSCDFS
-202 VVHFNLEDAMRT
+202 VVHFSLEDAVK
-214 LAPELKKSHVTLEP
+214 AVEKNDDKKLVALY
-228 KAIGSKDS
+228 KM
-236 ISPTG
+236 
-241 FQNDNE
+241 
-247 YSHSTSHI
+247 
-255 SHSTP
+255 
-260 LLPLFKFLS
+260 LS
-269 PETLLAK
+269 PEGLLAK

-301 VKEEKGSKKVIR
+301 VKEEKGGKKVIQ

-319 RDKASLLESAIYQLE
+319 RDRASLLESAIYQLE

-377 YRFMSSDKIANFDEL
+377 YRFMSTDKIANFDEL

-404 EDRDEDVFKRYPN
+404 EDRDEDVLKRYPN

-446 IWGKTVLKDE
+446 IFNKTVLKDE
-456 RGKRAKGSLPN
+456 RGKRAKGTLPN

-568 DIRVA
+568 DIRIA

-690 SGYKQ
+690 SSYKQ

-701 IDINIKVGDSLLSK
+701 IDINIKVGDSLLSQ
-715 YPVQNG
+715 YPVNAG
-721 RLIADYLTRD
+721 HKVADFLSA
-731 ERADRKRDSLKN
+731 EEKNDRKKDSLN
-743 SLIEYRQ
+743 TALIEYRKC
-750 LVQEYKTGKS
+750 VNDYKTGGS
-760 QSSKMMLR
+760 QNSKVLLR
-768 HKIASLKSRMVDD
+768 QKIAGLKSRIVED
-781 GQIEMFEEYK
+781 GQIEMFDEYK
-791 GSAGDTIDFSN
+791 GFAGNIIDFSN
-802 SLEWMFEFPEILDE
+802 SLEWMFEFPEVLDE
-816 VGRFTGF
+816 KGRFVGF

-839 EMSDVYSKRNYS
+839 EMSDVYSKRDYS

-894 REFMSQTS
+894 RQFMSQTS

-926 SQKSSDKM
+926 SQKSGDKL

-962 AENFG
+962 TENFG

-988 TALKDMPIT
+988 MALKDMPIT
-997 INYGLKT
+997 INYGIKT
-1004 GYNDAFFI
+1004 GFNDAFFI
-1012 DGKTKEKLISEDA
+1012 DGKTREKLIAEDPKSE
-1025 KSAEIIKPLLRGRDI
+1025 ELIKPLLRGRDI
-1040 DAWKTE
+1040 NAWVTE
-1046 KDDQFILF
+1046 KEDQYLIGT
-1054 VPWHFPLHLNPNIV
+1054 FPALNLDIDQ
-1068 GCFKEAEI
+1068 
-1076 EFEKEYPAV
+1076 YPAI
-1085 YKHLL
+1085 KNHLL
-1090 NYREKLSARNK
+1090 SFGVEKLEQTGAKHIVNGEEIKARKKTSNK
-1101 AETGIRYE
+1101 WFETQDQIG
-1109 WYALQRWAADYYK
+1109 YYK
-1122 EFAKPKIMYPN
+1122 EFAKPKIVYPN

-1148 GNDKSFIITEK
+1148 SNDKSFIITEK
-1159 DNSQNLPKGMENVI
+1159 DNSQNLPKGTENVI
-1173 ANEAEQSNAETISD
+1173 ASEAKQSNAETISD

-1246 NNTELLQQLA
+1246 DNAELLQQLA
-1256 SLADEIIRL
+1256 TLADEIIRL
-1265 KKELVNSNKT
+1265 KKESGE
-1275 QAPEPAEGPT
+1275 A
-1285 ETTQKQ
+1285 TQKQ
-1291 LATLETQVNTLVYQL
+1291 IATLEAQVNTLVYQL
-1306 YGITDTEEMEAVEK
+1306 YGITDTDEIEAVEK

>member
-1 MSIQLISPKKSVNS
+1 MSIKLISPKKSVNS

-21 VSVEK
+21 VPCEK
-26 MEDFKL
+26 MEQFKSAL
-32 SLKNLY
+32 VNLHN
-38 SKRNAAQDE
+38 KRDAKKDE
-47 EYHKGEI
+47 EYHKNELQA
-54 WNFLRKIF
+54 FLKGIF
-62 EPDYSVQVNRPID
+62 NPAYSVQVDRPID
-75 LCVFNGNT
+75 LAIFNGNDT
-83 ASAKPAVI
+83 TAKPAVI
-91 IEAKSPTNVAEMFS
+91 IEMKSPTNAAEMFS
-105 AEHPN
+105 EQHPN
-110 VKSLQELVYY
+110 TKALQELVYY
-120 FMLEYVQSGNHE
+120 FLLEYVHLGNRE
-132 IKWLAITNFD
+132 IKYLVISNFD
-142 EWYFFDVKDF
+142 EYYFFDVKDF

-162 IYDQFL
+162 VYDQFL
-168 KFKANQM
+168 KFVSKQT
-175 SGNKTSDFYYDIAK
+175 SGNKTSDFYNDIAK
-189 PAIDDFLASCDIN
+189 PAIDDFLGSCDFS
-202 VVHFNLEDAMRT
+202 VVHFSLEDAVK
-214 LAPELKKSHVTLEP
+214 AVEKNDDKKLVALY
-228 KAIGSKDS
+228 KM
-236 ISPTG
+236 
-241 FQNDNE
+241 
-247 YSHSTSHI
+247 
-255 SHSTP
+255 
-260 LLPLFKFLS
+260 LS
-269 PETLLAK
+269 PEGLLAK

-301 VKEEKGSKKVIR
+301 VKEDKGGKKVIQ

-319 RDKASLLESAIYQLE
+319 RDRASLLESAIYQLE

-377 YRFMSSDKIANFDEL
+377 YRFMSTDKIANFDEL

-404 EDRDEDVFKRYPN
+404 EDRDEDVLKRYPN

-446 IWGKTVLKDE
+446 IFNKTVLKDE
-456 RGKRAKGSLPN
+456 RGKRAKGTLPN

-556 IEDISEANEIVD
+556 IEDISEANQIVD

-634 KPGNEESQRYQE
+634 KPGNEESQRYQK

-721 RLIADYLTRD
+721 HVVLDFLQKEDKADKKNGL
-731 ERADRKRDSLKN
+731 AAKLK
-743 SLIEYRQ
+743 EYRKNVQDYKAGGTSYNKQQ
-750 LVQEYKTGKS
+750 LRLNIAGLKS
-760 QSSKMMLR
+760 Q
-768 HKIASLKSRMVDD
+768 LKEPPSIDLFGNVVKNND
-781 GQIEMFEEYK
+781 
-791 GSAGDTIDFSN
+791 IDFSN
-802 SLEWMFEFPEILDE
+802 SLEWMFEFPEILDDE
-816 VGRFTGF
+816 GRFTGF

-839 EMSDVYSKRNYS
+839 EMSDVYSKRDYS

-859 YCLFVERAYSLLK
+859 YCLFVERAYCLLK

-884 WMLVDYGKEL
+884 WMLVDYGKEM
-894 REFMSQTS
+894 RQFMSQTS

-926 SQKSSDKM
+926 SQKSGDKL

-997 INYGLKT
+997 INYGIKT
-1004 GYNDAFFI
+1004 GFNDAFFI
-1012 DGKTKEKLISEDA
+1012 DGKTREKLIAEDPNSE
-1025 KSAEIIKPLLRGRDI
+1025 ELIKPLLRGRDI
-1040 DAWKTE
+1040 NAWVTE
-1046 KDDQFILF
+1046 KEDQYLIGT
-1054 VPWHFPLHLNPNIV
+1054 FPALNLDIDQYLAIKN
-1068 GCFKEAEI
+1068 
-1076 EFEKEYPAV
+1076 
-1085 YKHLL
+1085 HLL
-1090 NYREKLSARNK
+1090 SFGIEKLEQTGAKHIVNGEEIKARKKTSNK
-1101 AETGIRYE
+1101 WFETQDQIG
-1109 WYALQRWAADYYK
+1109 YYK
-1122 EFAKPKIMYPN
+1122 EFTKSKIMYPN

-1159 DNSQNLPKGMENVI
+1159 TTVI
-1173 ANEAEQSNAETISD
+1173 ANETACHPERSVSVAEGS
-1187 VIPAKAGIS
+1187 
-1196 SPSGYNLLKALLAIF
+1196 LLKALLAIF

-1233 IRKAYFENLRIPL
+1233 IRKAYFENLCIPL
-1246 NNTELLQQLA
+1246 DNAELLQQLA

-1265 KKELVNSNKT
+1265 KKEGNEAS
-1275 QAPEPAEGPT
+1275 
-1285 ETTQKQ
+1285 QKQ
-1291 LATLETQVNTLVYQL
+1291 IADFETQVNTLVYQL
-1306 YGITDTEEMEAVEK
+1306 YGITDAEEIDAVEK

>member
-1 MSIQLISPKKSVNS
+1 MSFKLISPKKSVNS

-21 VSVEK
+21 VPVEK

-38 SKRNAAQDE
+38 SKRNPAQDE
-47 EYHKGEI
+47 EYHKNEI
-54 WNFLRKIF
+54 QAFLKKIF
-62 EPDYSVQVNRPID
+62 DPDYSVQVKRPID
-75 LCVFNGNT
+75 LAIFNGNDT
-83 ASAKPAVI
+83 AAKPAVI
-91 IEAKSPTNVAEMFS
+91 IEAKSPTNMAEMFS
-105 AEHPN
+105 ESKPN

-120 FMLEYVQSGNHE
+120 FMLEYIRFENRE
-132 IKWLAITNFD
+132 IKYLAITNFD

-152 IRYFANKSKP
+152 VRYFASKSNP
-162 IYDQFL
+162 IYAQFQ
-168 KFKANQM
+168 KFEANQM
-175 SGNKTSDFYYDIAK
+175 SGNKTSDFYNDIAK
-189 PAIDDFLASCDIN
+189 PAIDDFLKTCDIN
-202 VVHFNLEDAMRT
+202 VVHFNLAAELSSVASTSSATCRKF
-214 LAPELKKSHVTLEP
+214 PELAEGN
-228 KAIGSKDS
+228 GSS
-236 ISPTG
+236 SSSA
-241 FQNDNE
+241 NE
-247 YSHSTSHI
+247 RK
-255 SHSTP
+255 
-260 LLPLFKFLS
+260 LLALYKFLS

-282 NSLDRNFYAELLH
+282 NTLDRNFYAELLH

-301 VKEEKGSKKVIR
+301 VKEDKGGKKVIR

-319 RDKASLLESAIYQLE
+319 RDRASLLESAIYQLE
-334 DDFPNKEECE
+334 DDISDAEKCE
-344 AMALRLC
+344 ATALRLC

-377 YRFMSSDKIANFDEL
+377 YRFMSIDKIRNFDEL

-404 EDRDEDVFKRYPN
+404 EDRDDEVLKRYPN

-426 EPTEDEKHLKIRG
+426 EPTDDEGKLKIRG
-439 IPDAQME
+439 IPDAPIE
-446 IWGKTVLKDE
+446 IFNKTVLKDE
-456 RGKRAKGSLPN
+456 RGKRAKGMLQN

-487 VTSTSKTLIN
+487 VVSTSKTLIN

-520 FITDYMARDVLERT
+520 FITDYMSREVLERS
-534 VVQKFNEK
+534 VVQKFNEE
-542 KSWKCENLEDVSDK
+542 KSWRCEKLSDVADK
-556 IEDISEANEIVD
+556 IEDVAEANKIVD
-568 DIRVA
+568 SVRVA

-590 LAIKSELNIL
+590 LAVKSELNIL
-600 CDADGKRIKR
+600 CDANGKRIR
-610 RDLILKVDNDELSVV
+610 RTDLVLKVDNDELSVL

-634 KPGNEESQRYQE
+634 RPGNPERQRIQE

-656 ENCLFGVDL
+656 ENCLFGVDI

-677 WIELLKNAYYTKE
+677 WIELLKNAYYTEK

-695 LQTLPN
+695 LETLPN
-701 IDINIKVGDSLLSK
+701 IDINIKVGDSLLSQ
-715 YPVQNG
+715 YPVHNG
-721 RLIADYLTRD
+721 HVIADYLSS
-731 ERADRKRDSLKN
+731 EEKSDRKKDSLKN
-743 SLIEYRQ
+743 ALAEYRRC
-750 LVQEYKTGKS
+750 VYDYKSGGS
-760 QSSKMMLR
+760 QNSKVMLR
-768 HKIASLKSRMVDD
+768 QKIASLKSRIVES
-781 GQIEMFEEYK
+781 GSLELFEEYANK
-791 GSAGDTIDFSN
+791 ADGTIDFSN
-802 SLEWMFEFPEILDE
+802 SLEWMFEFPEILDDE
-816 VGRFTGF
+816 GRFTGF

-839 EMSDVYSKRNYS
+839 EMSDVYSKRDYS

-859 YCLFVERAYSLLK
+859 YCLFVERAHSLLK
-872 KNGYFSFIMPNK
+872 KNGHFSFIMPNK

-894 REFMSQTS
+894 RQFMSQVS

-926 SQKSSDKM
+926 SQKSGDKL

-945 YHGEFEKEVKA
+945 YHGEFEKEVNA

-997 INYGLKT
+997 INYGIKT
-1004 GYNDAFFI
+1004 GFNDAFFI
-1012 DGKTKEKLISEDA
+1012 DGKTREKLIAEDPKSE
-1025 KSAEIIKPLLRGRDI
+1025 ELIKPLLRGRDI
-1040 DAWKTE
+1040 NAWVTE
-1046 KDDQFILF
+1046 KEDQYLIGT
-1054 VPWHFPLHLNPNIV
+1054 FPALNLDIDQ
-1068 GCFKEAEI
+1068 
-1076 EFEKEYPAV
+1076 YPAI
-1085 YKHLL
+1085 KNHLL
-1090 NYREKLSARNK
+1090 SFGIEKLEQTGAKHIVNGEEIKARKKTSNK
-1101 AETGIRYE
+1101 WFETQDQIG
-1109 WYALQRWAADYYK
+1109 YYK
-1122 EFAKPKIMYPN
+1122 EFAKPKIVYPN

-1148 GNDKSFIITEK
+1148 SNDKSFIIT
-1159 DNSQNLPKGMENVI
+1159 LRH
-1173 ANEAEQSNAETISD
+1173 SD
-1187 VIPAKAGIS
+1187 SGEHGSIGEES
-1196 SPSGYNLLKALLAIF
+1196 SEILLKALLAIF

-1246 NNTELLQQLA
+1246 DNAELLQKLA
-1256 SLADEIIRL
+1256 TLADEIIAA
-1265 KKELVNSNKT
+1265 KKSLSKPKGSDNVIASESEAIQRNI
-1275 QAPEPAEGPT
+1275 
-1285 ETTQKQ
+1285 
-1291 LATLETQVNTLVYQL
+1291 ATLETQVNTLVYQL
-1306 YGITDTEEMEAVEK
+1306 YDITDTEEIEAVEK

>member
-1 MSIQLISPKKSVNS
+1 MSIKFISPKKSVNS

-21 VSVEK
+21 VPVEK

-38 SKRNAAQDE
+38 SKRNVAQDE

-54 WNFLRKIF
+54 WNFLRRIF

-75 LCVFNGNT
+75 LAIFNGNT

-91 IEAKSPTNVAEMFS
+91 IEAKSPTNAAEMFS
-105 AEHPN
+105 VEHPN

-120 FMLEYVQSGNHE
+120 FMLEYVHSGNHE

-152 IRYFANKSKP
+152 ARYFANKSKP

-175 SGNKTSDFYYDIAK
+175 SGNKTSDFYNEIAK

-202 VVHFNLEDAMRT
+202 VVHFSLADAMRT

-228 KAIGSKDS
+228 KAIGSMDS
-236 ISPTG
+236 ISPAG
-241 FQNDNE
+241 FQNDNA
-247 YSHSTSHI
+247 YSTSHI

-260 LLPLFKFLS
+260 LLPLYKFLS

-301 VKEEKGSKKVIR
+301 VKEDKGGKKVIR

-319 RDKASLLESAIYQLE
+319 RDRASLLESAIYQLE

-377 YRFMSSDKIANFDEL
+377 YRFMSTDKIANFDEL

-404 EDRDEDVFKRYPN
+404 EDRDEDVLKRYPN

-446 IWGKTVLKDE
+446 IFNKTVLKDE
-456 RGKRAKGSLPN
+456 RGKRAKGTLLN

-556 IEDISEANEIVD
+556 IEDISEANQIVD

-768 HKIASLKSRMVDD
+768 HKIASLKSRMVED
-781 GQIEMFEEYK
+781 GQIEMFDEYK

-802 SLEWMFEFPEILDE
+802 SLEWMFEFPEILDDE
-816 VGRFTGF
+816 GRFTGF

-828 NPPYVQLQSMG
+828 NPPYIPLQDIL
-839 EMSDVYSKRNYS
+839 EMSKIYEQRNYS
-851 CYNKSADL
+851 CYNKGGDI
-859 YCLFVERAYSLLK
+859 YSLFYERGLQLLK
-872 KNGYFSFIMPNK
+872 PNGSLGFIASNK
-884 WMLVDYGKEL
+884 WLKINTGEQL
-894 REFMSQTS
+894 REFLTT
-902 LKKILNFGDVQFFAD
+902 LANPILLIDFPGVRVFAD
-917 ATIYVCIFV
+917 ANVDPQILVV
-926 SQKSSDKM
+926 QKASYNKITM
-934 PVLAC
+934 AC
-939 SLNSKN
+939 TVTQKGSA
-945 YHGEFEKEVKA
+945 FEKEVNEKLSPQ
-956 ATFEFP
+956 TFSKEP
-962 AENFG
+962 WKWMEPW
-967 ASEWSIRNKLHDSVL
+967 EKSILEKI
-982 QKMNVG
+982 NVG

-997 INYGLKT
+997 INYGIKT
-1004 GYNDAFFI
+1004 GFNDAFFI
-1012 DGKTKEKLISEDA
+1012 DGKTREKLIAEDPKSE
-1025 KSAEIIKPLLRGRDI
+1025 ELIKPLLRGRDI
-1040 DAWKTE
+1040 NAWVTE
-1046 KDDQFILF
+1046 KEDQYLIGT
-1054 VPWHFPLHLNPNIV
+1054 FPALNLDIDQ
-1068 GCFKEAEI
+1068 
-1076 EFEKEYPAV
+1076 YPAI
-1085 YKHLL
+1085 KNHLL
-1090 NYREKLSARNK
+1090 GFGVEKLEQTGAKHIVNGEEIKARKKTSNK
-1101 AETGIRYE
+1101 WFETQDQIG
-1109 WYALQRWAADYYK
+1109 YYK
-1122 EFAKPKIMYPN
+1122 EFAKPKIVYPN

-1159 DNSQNLPKGMENVI
+1159 DNSQNLPKGTENVI
-1173 ANEAEQSNAETISD
+1173 ANEAKQSSAETTSD

-1196 SPSGYNLLKALLAIF
+1196 SPSGYNLLEALLAIF

-1219 IWYNCP
+1219 IWHNCP
-1225 ELMGGTRE
+1225 ELGDDRRE

-1246 NNTELLQQLA
+1246 DNAELLHQLA
-1256 SLADEIIRL
+1256 TLADEIIVA
-1265 KKELVNSNKT
+1265 KKSLSKPKGSDNVIASESEAIQRNI
-1275 QAPEPAEGPT
+1275 
-1285 ETTQKQ
+1285 
-1291 LATLETQVNTLVYQL
+1291 ATLETQVNTLVYQL
-1306 YGITDTEEMEAVEK
+1306 YGITDQEEIESVEK

>member
-1 MSIQLISPKKSVNS
+1 MSIKFISPKKSVNS

-21 VSVEK
+21 VPVEK

-38 SKRNAAQDE
+38 SKRNTAQDE

-91 IEAKSPTNVAEMFS
+91 IEAKSPTNAAEMFS

-120 FMLEYVQSGNHE
+120 FMLEYVHSGNHE

-152 IRYFANKSKP
+152 IRYFGNKTKP

-175 SGNKTSDFYYDIAK
+175 SGNKTSDFYNDIAK
-189 PAIDDFLASCDIN
+189 PAIDDFLKSCDIS
-202 VVHFNLEDAMRT
+202 VVHFSLESAVKAVEKDDD
-214 LAPELKKSHVTLEP
+214 KK
-228 KAIGSKDS
+228 
-236 ISPTG
+236 
-241 FQNDNE
+241 
-247 YSHSTSHI
+247 
-255 SHSTP
+255 
-260 LLPLFKFLS
+260 LLPLYKFLS

-301 VKEEKGSKKVIR
+301 VKEDKGSKKVIR

-377 YRFMSSDKIANFDEL
+377 YRFMSTDKIANFDEL

-404 EDRDEDVFKRYPN
+404 EDRDEDVLKRYPN

-446 IWGKTVLKDE
+446 IFNKTVLKDE
-456 RGKRAKGSLPN
+456 RGKRAKGTLPN

-556 IEDISEANEIVD
+556 IEDISEANQIVD

-768 HKIASLKSRMVDD
+768 HKIASLKSRMVED
-781 GQIEMFEEYK
+781 GQIEMFDEYK
-791 GSAGDTIDFSN
+791 GTAGNTIDFSN
-802 SLEWMFEFPEILDE
+802 SLEWMFEFPEILDDE
-816 VGRFTGF
+816 GRFTGF

-839 EMSDVYSKRNYS
+839 EMSDVYSKRDYS

-926 SQKSSDKM
+926 SQKSGDKM

-982 QKMNVG
+982 QKMDVG
-988 TALKDMPIT
+988 TALKDMPIS
-997 INYGLKT
+997 IYRGILT
-1004 GYNDAFFI
+1004 GFNDAFFI
-1012 DGKTKEKLISEDA
+1012 DGKTREKLIAEDPKSE
-1025 KSAEIIKPLLRGRDI
+1025 ELIKPLLRGRDI
-1040 DAWKTE
+1040 NAWVTE
-1046 KDDQFILF
+1046 KEDQYLIGT
-1054 VPWHFPLHLNPNIV
+1054 FPALNLDIDQ
-1068 GCFKEAEI
+1068 
-1076 EFEKEYPAV
+1076 YPAI
-1085 YKHLL
+1085 KNHLL
-1090 NYREKLSARNK
+1090 SFGIEKLEQTGAKHIVNGEEIKARKKTSNK
-1101 AETGIRYE
+1101 WFETQDQIG
-1109 WYALQRWAADYYK
+1109 YYK
-1122 EFAKPKIMYPN
+1122 ELTRPKIIFPNITTAFPFAYDENGVYPN
-1133 MTSVFPF
+1133 DNNF
-1140 TYDETGSF
+1140 
-1148 GNDKSFIITEK
+1148 FIVEK
-1159 DNSQNLPKGMENVI
+1159 ENAI
-1173 ANEAEQSNAETISD
+1173 ANEAECHPKRTLE
-1187 VIPAKAGIS
+1187 PKAVGEVEES
-1196 SPSGYNLLKALLAIF
+1196 LLKALLAIF
-1211 NSNLVKLW
+1211 NSSLCKFW
-1219 IWYNCP
+1219 IWHNCP
-1225 ELMGGTRE
+1225 VLNGGTRKLQ
-1233 IRKAYFENLRIPL
+1233 IAYFENLRIPL
-1246 NNTELLQQLA
+1246 DNAELLQQLA
-1256 SLADEIIRL
+1256 TLADEIIVA
-1265 KKELVNSNKT
+1265 KKNGEDTTELE
-1275 QAPEPAEGPT
+1275 A
-1285 ETTQKQ
+1285 
-1291 LATLETQVNTLVYQL
+1291 QVNTLVYQL
-1306 YGITDTEEMEAVEK
+1306 YGITDAEEIEAVEK

>member
-1 MSIQLISPKKSVNS
+1 MSIKFISPKKSVNS

-21 VSVEK
+21 VPVEK

-75 LCVFNGNT
+75 LAIFNGNT

-91 IEAKSPTNVAEMFS
+91 IEAKSPTNAAEMFS

-152 IRYFANKSKP
+152 IRYFGNKSKP

-175 SGNKTSDFYYDIAK
+175 SGNKTSDFYNEIAK

-202 VVHFNLEDAMRT
+202 VVRFNLEDACKNVI
-214 LAPELKKSHVTLEP
+214 ASP
-228 KAIGSKDS
+228 GSKS
-236 ISPTG
+236 GI
-241 FQNDNE
+241 N
-247 YSHSTSHI
+247 STKQSNAACHPER
-255 SHSTP
+255 SVSGVEGSKK

-366 QILMYQKGDAS
+366 QILMYQKGDTS
-377 YRFMSSDKIANFDEL
+377 YRFMSTDKIANFDEL

-404 EDRDEDVFKRYPN
+404 EDRDEDVLKRYPN

-446 IWGKTVLKDE
+446 IFNKTVLKDE
-456 RGKRAKGSLPN
+456 RGKRAKGTLPN

-677 WIELLKNAYYTKE
+677 WIELLKNAYYTKK

-721 RLIADYLTRD
+721 HVVLDFLQKEDKADKKNGL
-731 ERADRKRDSLKN
+731 AAKLK
-743 SLIEYRQ
+743 EYRKNVQDYKAGGTSYNKQQ
-750 LVQEYKTGKS
+750 LRLNIAGLKS
-760 QSSKMMLR
+760 Q
-768 HKIASLKSRMVDD
+768 LKEPPSIDLFGNVVKNND
-781 GQIEMFEEYK
+781 
-791 GSAGDTIDFSN
+791 IDFSN
-802 SLEWMFEFPEILDE
+802 SLEWMFEFPEVLDE
-816 VGRFTGF
+816 KGRFTGF

-839 EMSDVYSKRNYS
+839 EMSDVYGKRDYS

-894 REFMSQTS
+894 RGFMSQTS
-902 LKKILNFGDVQFFAD
+902 LKKILNFGDVQIFKD
-917 ATIYVCIFV
+917 ATTYTCIFV
-926 SQKSSDKM
+926 SQKSNEKNSVQAISLSSDKYSGNFSKDVSKLIDLSPDSFGEAEWNITN
-934 PVLAC
+934 PVI
-939 SLNSKN
+939 
-945 YHGEFEKEVKA
+945 EK
-956 ATFEFP
+956 
-962 AENFG
+962 
-967 ASEWSIRNKLHDSVL
+967 VL
-982 QKMNVG
+982 QKMSVG
-988 TALKDMPIT
+988 TPLRDMPIS
-997 INYGLKT
+997 IYAGIKA
-1004 GYNDAFFI
+1004 GCIDAFYI
-1012 DGKTKEKLISEDA
+1012 DGKVRSQLIERNPKSE
-1025 KSAEIIKPLLRGRDI
+1025 EVIKPLVRGRDI
-1040 DAWKTE
+1040 TAWNTNTQDIYLIGTLPALKINIDDYPAI
-1046 KDDQFILF
+1046 KD
-1054 VPWHFPLHLNPNIV
+1054 HLL
-1068 GCFKEAEI
+1068 GFTI
-1076 EFEKEYPAV
+1076 ERLEQTGKEYIV
-1085 YKHLL
+1085 
-1090 NYREKLSARNK
+1090 NGEKIKARKKTCNK
-1101 AETGIRYE
+1101 WFETQDQIG
-1109 WYALQRWAADYYK
+1109 YYK
-1122 EFAKPKIMYPN
+1122 ELTRPKIIFPN
-1133 MTSVFPF
+1133 ITTAFPF
-1140 TYDETGSF
+1140 TYDENGVYP
-1148 GNDKSFIITEK
+1148 NDNNFFIVEK
-1159 DNSQNLPKGMENVI
+1159 ENAI
-1173 ANEAEQSNAETISD
+1173 ANEAKQSSAETTCD

-1196 SPSGYNLLKALLAIF
+1196 SPCGYNLLKALLAIF
-1211 NSNLVKLW
+1211 NSSLCKFW
-1219 IWYNCP
+1219 IWHNCP
-1225 ELMGGTRE
+1225 VLNGGTRKLQ
-1233 IRKAYFENLRIPL
+1233 IAYFENLRIPL
-1246 NNTELLQQLA
+1246 ENAELLQQLA
-1256 SLADEIIRL
+1256 TLADEIIRL
-1265 KKELVNSNKT
+1265 KKE
-1275 QAPEPAEGPT
+1275 GD

-1291 LATLETQVNTLVYQL
+1291 IADLETQVNTLVYQL
-1306 YGITDTEEMEAVEK
+1306 YGITDAEEIESVEK

>member
-1 MSIQLISPKKSVNS
+1 MSIKFISPKKSVNS

-21 VSVEK
+21 VPVEK

-38 SKRNAAQDE
+38 SKRNTAQDE

-91 IEAKSPTNVAEMFS
+91 IEAKSPTNAAEMFS

-120 FMLEYVQSGNHE
+120 FMLEYVHSGNHE

-152 IRYFANKSKP
+152 ARYFANKSKP

-175 SGNKTSDFYYDIAK
+175 SGNKTSDFYNDIAK

-202 VVHFNLEDAMRT
+202 VVHFNLEDACKNVIARS
-214 LAPELKKSHVTLEP
+214 ASDE
-228 KAIGSKDS
+228 AI
-236 ISPTG
+236 
-241 FQNDNE
+241 
-247 YSHSTSHI
+247 HSTSHI

-260 LLPLFKFLS
+260 LLPLYKFLS

-301 VKEEKGSKKVIR
+301 VKEEKGGKKVIQ

-319 RDKASLLESAIYQLE
+319 RDRASLLESAIYQLE
-334 DDFPNKEECE
+334 DDFPNREECE

-377 YRFMSSDKIANFDEL
+377 YRFMSTDKIANFDEL

-404 EDRDEDVFKRYPN
+404 EDRDEDVLKRYPN

-446 IWGKTVLKDE
+446 IFNKTVLKDE
-456 RGKRAKGSLPN
+456 RGKRAKGTLPN

-534 VVQKFNEK
+534 VVQKFNEVK
-542 KSWKCENLEDVSDK
+542 GWDCKNLRE
-556 IEDISEANEIVD
+556 IEDNIGKDDVPEANKIVD
-568 DIRVA
+568 EIRIA

-583 VSALNRL
+583 VSALNRM
-590 LAIKSELNIL
+590 LAIKSELNIF
-600 CDADGKRIKR
+600 CDAEGNRINKKKWE
-610 RDLILKVDNDELSVV
+610 LKVDNDELSVI
-625 DDEGEPFEY
+625 DDDGEPFEY
-634 KPGNEESQRYQE
+634 KPGNETLQRIQE

-721 RLIADYLTRD
+721 HVVLDFLQKEDKADKKNGL
-731 ERADRKRDSLKN
+731 AAKLK
-743 SLIEYRQ
+743 EYRKNVQDYKAGGTSYNKQQ
-750 LVQEYKTGKS
+750 LRLNIAGLKS
-760 QSSKMMLR
+760 Q
-768 HKIASLKSRMVDD
+768 LKEPPSIDLFGNVVKNND
-781 GQIEMFEEYK
+781 
-791 GSAGDTIDFSN
+791 IDFSN
-802 SLEWMFEFPEILDE
+802 SLEWMFEFPEILDDE
-816 VGRFTGF
+816 GRFTGF

-839 EMSDVYSKRNYS
+839 EMSDVYSKRDYS

-894 REFMSQTS
+894 RQFMSQTS

-926 SQKSSDKM
+926 SQKSGDKM

-988 TALKDMPIT
+988 TPLKDMPIT
-997 INYGLKT
+997 INYGIKT
-1004 GYNDAFFI
+1004 GFNDAFFI
-1012 DGKTKEKLISEDA
+1012 DGKTREKLIAEDPKSE
-1025 KSAEIIKPLLRGRDI
+1025 ELIKPLLRGRDI
-1040 DAWKTE
+1040 NAWVTE
-1046 KDDQFILF
+1046 GDLYLINSHNGIKEKNIAPINIGEYPAIKKHLDQFID
-1054 VPWHFPLHLNPNIV
+1054 
-1068 GCFKEAEI
+1068 
-1076 EFEKEYPAV
+1076 
-1085 YKHLL
+1085 
-1090 NYREKLSARNK
+1090 KLIKRGDKGDTPYNLRNC
-1101 AETGIRYE
+1101 AYLE
-1109 WYALQRWAADYYK
+1109 

-1148 GNDKSFIITEK
+1148 SNDKSFIITEK
-1159 DNSQNLPKGMENVI
+1159 ESSQNLPKGTENVI
-1173 ANEAEQSNAETISD
+1173 ASEAKQSNVETISD
-1187 VIPAKAGIS
+1187 VIPAKAGFS

-1246 NNTELLQQLA
+1246 DNAELLQQLA
-1256 SLADEIIRL
+1256 TLADEIIAA
-1265 KKELVNSNKT
+1265 KKNGEDT
-1275 QAPEPAEGPT
+1275 T
-1285 ETTQKQ
+1285 E
-1291 LATLETQVNTLVYQL
+1291 LETQVNTLVYQL
-1306 YGITDTEEMEAVEK
+1306 YGITDTDEIEAVEK

>member
-1 MSIQLISPKKSVNS
+1 MSIKFISPKKSVNS

-21 VSVEK
+21 VPVEK

-38 SKRNAAQDE
+38 SKRNTAQDE

-91 IEAKSPTNVAEMFS
+91 IEAKSPTNAAEMFS

-152 IRYFANKSKP
+152 IRYFGNKSKP

-175 SGNKTSDFYYDIAK
+175 SGNKTSDFYNEIAK

-202 VVHFNLEDAMRT
+202 VVRFNLEDACKNVI
-214 LAPELKKSHVTLEP
+214 ASP
-228 KAIGSKDS
+228 GSKS
-236 ISPTG
+236 GI
-241 FQNDNE
+241 N
-247 YSHSTSHI
+247 STKQSNAACHPER
-255 SHSTP
+255 SVSGVEGSKK
-260 LLPLFKFLS
+260 LLPLYKFLS

-366 QILMYQKGDAS
+366 QILMYQKGDTS
-377 YRFMSSDKIANFDEL
+377 YRFMSTDKIANFDEL

-404 EDRDEDVFKRYPN
+404 EDRDEDVLKRYPN

-456 RGKRAKGSLPN
+456 RGKRAKGTLPN

-677 WIELLKNAYYTKE
+677 WIELLKNAYYTKK

-721 RLIADYLTRD
+721 HVVLDFLQKEDKADKKNGL
-731 ERADRKRDSLKN
+731 AAKLK
-743 SLIEYRQ
+743 EYRKNVQDYKAGGTSYNKQQ
-750 LVQEYKTGKS
+750 LRLNIAGLKS
-760 QSSKMMLR
+760 Q
-768 HKIASLKSRMVDD
+768 LKEPPSIDLFGNVVKNND
-781 GQIEMFEEYK
+781 
-791 GSAGDTIDFSN
+791 IDFSN
-802 SLEWMFEFPEILDE
+802 SLEWMFEFPEVLDE
-816 VGRFTGF
+816 KGRFTGF

-839 EMSDVYSKRNYS
+839 EMSDVYGKRDYS

-894 REFMSQTS
+894 RGFMSQTS
-902 LKKILNFGDVQFFAD
+902 LKKILNFGDVQIFKD
-917 ATIYVCIFV
+917 ATTYTCIFV
-926 SQKSSDKM
+926 SQKSNEKNSVQAISLSSDKYSGNFSKDVSKLIDLSPDSFGEAEWNITN
-934 PVLAC
+934 PVI
-939 SLNSKN
+939 
-945 YHGEFEKEVKA
+945 EK
-956 ATFEFP
+956 
-962 AENFG
+962 
-967 ASEWSIRNKLHDSVL
+967 VL
-982 QKMNVG
+982 QKMSVG
-988 TALKDMPIT
+988 TPLRDMPIS
-997 INYGLKT
+997 IYAGIKA
-1004 GYNDAFFI
+1004 GCIDAFYI
-1012 DGKTKEKLISEDA
+1012 DGKVRSQLIERNPKSE
-1025 KSAEIIKPLLRGRDI
+1025 EVIKPLVRGRDI
-1040 DAWKTE
+1040 TAWNTNTQDIYLIGTLPALKINIDDYPAI
-1046 KDDQFILF
+1046 KD
-1054 VPWHFPLHLNPNIV
+1054 HLL
-1068 GCFKEAEI
+1068 GFTI
-1076 EFEKEYPAV
+1076 ERLEQTGKEYIV
-1085 YKHLL
+1085 
-1090 NYREKLSARNK
+1090 NGEKIKARKKTCNK
-1101 AETGIRYE
+1101 WFETQDQIG
-1109 WYALQRWAADYYK
+1109 YYK
-1122 EFAKPKIMYPN
+1122 ELTRPKIIFPN
-1133 MTSVFPF
+1133 ITTAFPF
-1140 TYDETGSF
+1140 TYDENGVYP
-1148 GNDKSFIITEK
+1148 NDNNFFIVEK
-1159 DNSQNLPKGMENVI
+1159 ENAI
-1173 ANEAEQSNAETISD
+1173 ANEAKQSSAETTCD

-1196 SPSGYNLLKALLAIF
+1196 SPCGYNLLKALLAIF
-1211 NSNLVKLW
+1211 NSSLCKFW
-1219 IWYNCP
+1219 IWHNCP
-1225 ELMGGTRE
+1225 VLNGGTRKLQ
-1233 IRKAYFENLRIPL
+1233 IAYFENLRIPL
-1246 NNTELLQQLA
+1246 ENAELLQQLA
-1256 SLADEIIRL
+1256 TLADEIIRL
-1265 KKELVNSNKT
+1265 KKE
-1275 QAPEPAEGPT
+1275 GD

-1291 LATLETQVNTLVYQL
+1291 IADLETQVNTLVYQL
-1306 YGITDTEEMEAVEK
+1306 YGITDAEEIESVEK

>member
-1 MSIQLISPKKSVNS
+1 MSIRIITPKKSVNS

-21 VSVEK
+21 VPIEK
-26 MEDFKL
+26 MESFKL

-132 IKWLAITNFD
+132 IKWLVITNFD

-152 IRYFANKSKP
+152 IRYFGNKSKP

-175 SGNKTSDFYYDIAK
+175 SGNKTSDFYNDIAK
-189 PAIDDFLASCDIN
+189 PAIDDFLKSCDIN
-202 VVHFNLEDAMRT
+202 VVHFNLKDACKNVIANEVKQSNAVCYSER
-214 LAPELKKSHVTLEP
+214 TLEP
-228 KAIGSKDS
+228 KAIGKVEE
-236 ISPTG
+236 TKK
-241 FQNDNE
+241 
-247 YSHSTSHI
+247 
-255 SHSTP
+255 
-260 LLPLFKFLS
+260 LLSLYKFLS
-269 PETLLAK
+269 PETLLAR

-301 VKEEKGSKKVIR
+301 VKEEKGGKKVIR
-313 RKKPAN
+313 RKNPAN

-334 DDFPNKEECE
+334 EDFPNKEECE

-377 YRFMSSDKIANFDEL
+377 YRFMNTDKIANFDEL

-404 EDRDEDVFKRYPN
+404 EDRDEDVLKRYPN

-456 RGKRAKGSLPN
+456 RGKRAKGTLPN

-556 IEDISEANEIVD
+556 IDDISEANEIVD
-568 DIRVA
+568 DIRIA

-768 HKIASLKSRMVDD
+768 QKIAGIKSRMVEDV
-781 GQIEMFEEYK
+781 QIEMFDEYK

-802 SLEWMFEFPEILDE
+802 SLEWMFEFPEVLDDK
-816 VGRFTGF
+816 GRFTGF

-828 NPPYVQLQSMG
+828 NPPYIHLENMKKTSEIYGSMG
-839 EMSDVYSKRNYS
+839 GKASPVYTT
-851 CYNKSADL
+851 YNKRGDI
-859 YCLFVERAYSLLK
+859 YCLFVERAMSLLK
-872 KNGYFSFIMPNK
+872 ENGFASYIMQNK
-884 WMLVDYGKEL
+884 WMQASYGKEL
-894 REFMSQTS
+894 REFF
-902 LKKILNFGDVQFFAD
+902 LNVRLEKLIDFGDIQVFDD
-917 ATIYVCIFV
+917 ATTYPCIFV
-926 SQKSSDKM
+926 AQKTAPATEMTVSTLRDLEHADFAKSINQFAEKFALEHLSSDTWTLSSQWESNLLRRLDNEMITLGEYVGGEAYRGVLTGLTKAFLIDENTKKKIIEEDKNAEQVIH
-934 PVLAC
+934 PV
-939 SLNSKN
+939 
-945 YHGEFEKEVKA
+945 
-956 ATFEFP
+956 
-962 AENFG
+962 
-967 ASEWSIRNKLHDSVL
+967 
-982 QKMNVG
+982 M
-988 TALKDMPIT
+988 
-997 INYGLKT
+997 
-1004 GYNDAFFI
+1004 
-1012 DGKTKEKLISEDA
+1012 
-1025 KSAEIIKPLLRGRDI
+1025 RGRDI
-1040 DAWKTE
+1040 K
-1046 KDDQFILF
+1046 
-1054 VPWHFPLHLNPNIV
+1054 PWESSEIECYLIGTFPALHLNIDD
-1068 GCFKEAEI
+1068 
-1076 EFEKEYPAV
+1076 YPGV
-1085 YKHLL
+1085 KNWLL
-1090 NYREKLSARNK
+1090 TFGIEKLEQTGVKRIINGEEVKSRKKTNNK
-1101 AETGIRYE
+1101 WFETQDAIAY
-1109 WYALQRWAADYYK
+1109 YA
-1122 EFAKPKIMYPN
+1122 EFAKPKIMYQKFQVKPCF
-1133 MTSVFPF
+1133 V
-1140 TYDETGSF
+1140 YDEQGLYC
-1148 GNDKSFIITEK
+1148 NDSMWIIPTE
-1159 DNSQNLPKGMENVI
+1159 D
-1173 ANEAEQSNAETISD
+1173 
-1187 VIPAKAGIS
+1187 
-1196 SPSGYNLLKALLAIF
+1196 KALLALL
-1211 NSNLVKLW
+1211 NSKMAWWLMKKKCTQIQNGVQL
-1219 IWYNCP
+1219 IWQYLSKIP
-1225 ELMGGTRE
+1225 VPRELPQE
-1233 IRKAYFENLRIPL
+1233 
-1246 NNTELLQQLA
+1246 
-1256 SLADEIIRL
+1256 
-1265 KKELVNSNKT
+1265 
-1275 QAPEPAEGPT
+1275 
-1285 ETTQKQ
+1285 
-1291 LATLETQVNTLVYQL
+1291 LATLANQIISAKKTGEDATELEKRVNEIVYEL
-1306 YGITDTEEMEAVEK
+1306 YGITDTEEIETVEK

>member
-1 MSIQLISPKKSVNS
+1 MSIKLISPKKSVNS

-21 VSVEK
+21 VSYEK
-26 MEDFKL
+26 MEAFK
-32 SLKNLY
+32 SAIVNLHK
-38 SKRNAAQDE
+38 KRDPNKDE
-47 EYHKGEI
+47 EYHKGEFRDFLK
-54 WNFLRKIF
+54 NFF
-62 EPDYSVQVNRPID
+62 SPAYSVQVENPID
-75 LCVFNGNT
+75 LAIFNGNDT
-83 ASAKPAVI
+83 TAKPAVI
-91 IEAKSPTNVAEMFS
+91 IEMKSPTNAAEMFS
-105 AEHPN
+105 EQHPN
-110 VKSLQELVYY
+110 TKALQELVYY
-120 FMLEYVQSGNHE
+120 FLLEYVHLGNRE
-132 IKWLAITNFD
+132 IKSLFISNFD
-142 EWYFFDVKDF
+142 EYYFFDVKDF
-152 IRYFANKSKP
+152 IRFFANKSKP

-168 KFKANQM
+168 KFVAKQT
-175 SGNKTSDFYYDIAK
+175 SEQKTSYFYNEIAK
-189 PAIDDFLASCDIN
+189 PAIDDFLKSCDIS
-202 VVHFNLEDAMRT
+202 VVHFSLESAVKAVEKDDD
-214 LAPELKKSHVTLEP
+214 KK
-228 KAIGSKDS
+228 
-236 ISPTG
+236 
-241 FQNDNE
+241 
-247 YSHSTSHI
+247 
-255 SHSTP
+255 
-260 LLPLFKFLS
+260 LLPLYKFLS

-301 VKEEKGSKKVIR
+301 VKVEKGNKKVIQ

-319 RDKASLLESAIYQLE
+319 RDRASLLESAIYQLE
-334 DDFPNKEECE
+334 DDFLNKEECE

-404 EDRDEDVFKRYPN
+404 EDRDEDVLKRYPN

-446 IWGKTVLKDE
+446 IFNKTVLKDE
-456 RGKRAKGSLPN
+456 RGKRAKGTLPN

-721 RLIADYLTRD
+721 QVVLDFLHQEDNADKKNGL
-731 ERADRKRDSLKN
+731 AAKLK
-743 SLIEYRQ
+743 EYRKNVQDYKAGGTSYNKQQ
-750 LVQEYKTGKS
+750 LRLNIAGLKS
-760 QSSKMMLR
+760 Q
-768 HKIASLKSRMVDD
+768 LKEPPSIDLFGNVVKNND
-781 GQIEMFEEYK
+781 
-791 GSAGDTIDFSN
+791 IDFSN
-802 SLEWMFEFPEILDE
+802 SLEWMFEFPEILDDE
-816 VGRFTGF
+816 GRFTGF

-839 EMSDVYSKRNYS
+839 EMSDVYSKRDYS

-894 REFMSQTS
+894 RQFMSQTS

-926 SQKSSDKM
+926 SQKSGDKM

-988 TALKDMPIT
+988 TALKDLPIS
-997 INYGLKT
+997 IYRGILT
-1004 GYNDAFFI
+1004 GFNDAFFI
-1012 DGKTKEKLISEDA
+1012 DGKTREKLIAEDPKSE
-1025 KSAEIIKPLLRGRDI
+1025 ELIKPLLRGRDI
-1040 DAWKTE
+1040 NAWVTE
-1046 KDDQFILF
+1046 KEDQYLIGT
-1054 VPWHFPLHLNPNIV
+1054 FPALNLDIDQ
-1068 GCFKEAEI
+1068 
-1076 EFEKEYPAV
+1076 YPAI
-1085 YKHLL
+1085 KNHLL
-1090 NYREKLSARNK
+1090 SFGIEKLEQTGAKHIVNGEEIKARKKTSNK
-1101 AETGIRYE
+1101 WFETQDQIG
-1109 WYALQRWAADYYK
+1109 YYK
-1122 EFAKPKIMYPN
+1122 EFAKPKIVYPN

-1140 TYDETGSF
+1140 CYDEIGAL
-1148 GNDKSFIITEK
+1148 GNDKTFIITEK
-1159 DNSQNLPKGMENVI
+1159 ETDS
-1173 ANEAEQSNAETISD
+1173 ANGCAAIHKLQSGE
-1187 VIPAKAGIS
+1187 
-1196 SPSGYNLLKALLAIF
+1196 LLKSLLAIF
-1211 NSNLVKLW
+1211 NSNLAKLW

-1233 IRKAYFENLRIPL
+1233 IRKVYFENFKIPMDNAAAL
-1246 NNTELLQQLA
+1246 QELA
-1256 SLADEIIRL
+1256 ALADQIITAKKSGENTTSLESKVNEI
-1265 KKELVNSNKT
+1265 
-1275 QAPEPAEGPT
+1275 
-1285 ETTQKQ
+1285 
-1291 LATLETQVNTLVYQL
+1291 VYQI
-1306 YGITDTEEMEAVEK
+1306 YGITGQEEREAVE
-1320 R
+1320 RG

>member
-1 MSIQLISPKKSVNS
+1 MSIKFISPKKSVNS

-26 MEDFKL
+26 MEEFKL

-38 SKRNAAQDE
+38 GKRNAAQDE

-75 LCVFNGNT
+75 LAIFNGNT

-91 IEAKSPTNVAEMFS
+91 IEAKSPTNAAEMFS

-120 FMLEYVQSGNHE
+120 FMLEYVHSGNHE

-152 IRYFANKSKP
+152 IRYFGNKSKP

-175 SGNKTSDFYYDIAK
+175 SGNKTSDFYNDIAK
-189 PAIDDFLASCDIN
+189 PAIDDFLKSCDIS
-202 VVHFNLEDAMRT
+202 VVHFSLESAVKAVEKDDD
-214 LAPELKKSHVTLEP
+214 KK
-228 KAIGSKDS
+228 
-236 ISPTG
+236 
-241 FQNDNE
+241 
-247 YSHSTSHI
+247 
-255 SHSTP
+255 
-260 LLPLFKFLS
+260 LLPLYKFFS

-301 VKEEKGSKKVIR
+301 VKEDKGGKKVIQ

-377 YRFMSSDKIANFDEL
+377 YRFMSTDKIANFDEL

-404 EDRDEDVFKRYPN
+404 EDRDEDVLKRYPN

-439 IPDAQME
+439 IPDAQMD
-446 IWGKTVLKDE
+446 IFNKTVLKDE
-456 RGKRAKGSLPN
+456 RGKCAKGTLPN

-556 IEDISEANEIVD
+556 IEDISEANQIVD

-721 RLIADYLTRD
+721 HVVLDFLQKEDKADKKNGL
-731 ERADRKRDSLKN
+731 AAKLK
-743 SLIEYRQ
+743 EYRKNVQDYKAGGTSYNKQQ
-750 LVQEYKTGKS
+750 LRLNIAGLKS
-760 QSSKMMLR
+760 Q
-768 HKIASLKSRMVDD
+768 LKEPPSIDLFGNVVKNND
-781 GQIEMFEEYK
+781 
-791 GSAGDTIDFSN
+791 IDFSN
-802 SLEWMFEFPEILDE
+802 SLEWMFEFPEILDDE
-816 VGRFTGF
+816 GRFTGF

-828 NPPYVQLQSMG
+828 NPPYVQLQSIG
-839 EMSDVYSKRNYS
+839 EMSDVYSKRDYS
-851 CYNKSADL
+851 CFNKSADL

-894 REFMSQTS
+894 RQFMSQTS

-926 SQKSSDKM
+926 SQKSGDKL

-988 TALKDMPIT
+988 TALKDMPIS
-997 INYGLKT
+997 IYRGILT
-1004 GYNDAFFI
+1004 GFNDAFFI
-1012 DGKTKEKLISEDA
+1012 DGKTREKLIAEDPKSE
-1025 KSAEIIKPLLRGRDI
+1025 ELIKPLLRGRDI
-1040 DAWKTE
+1040 KAWVTE
-1046 KDDQFILF
+1046 NDQYLINPHNGIKEKNIAPINIDEYPAIKKHLDQFIDKLIKRGDKGDT
-1054 VPWHFPLHLNPNIV
+1054 PYNLRNCAYL
-1068 GCFKEAEI
+1068 E
-1076 EFEKEYPAV
+1076 EF
-1085 YKHLL
+1085 
-1090 NYREKLSARNK
+1090 
-1101 AETGIRYE
+1101 T
-1109 WYALQRWAADYYK
+1109 
-1122 EFAKPKIMYPN
+1122 KPKIMYPN

-1148 GNDKSFIITEK
+1148 SNDKSFIITEK
-1159 DNSQNLPKGMENVI
+1159 DNSQNLPKGTENVI
-1173 ANEAEQSNAETISD
+1173 ASEAKQSNAECHPGAEGD
-1187 VIPAKAGIS
+1187 RVH
-1196 SPSGYNLLKALLAIF
+1196 LLKALLAIF

-1246 NNTELLQQLA
+1246 DNADILQQLA
-1256 SLADEIIRL
+1256 TLADEIITA
-1265 KKELVNSNKT
+1265 KK
-1275 QAPEPAEGPT
+1275 QASCHPERTLEPKAIGEVEGSS
-1285 ETTQKQ
+1285 EALQKQ
-1291 LATLETQVNTLVYQL
+1291 IADLETQVNTLVYQL
-1306 YGITDTEEMEAVEK
+1306 YGITDTEEIEEK
-1320 R
+1320 EKGG

>member
-1 MSIQLISPKKSVNS
+1 MSIRIITPKKSVNS

-21 VSVEK
+21 VPIEK
-26 MEDFKL
+26 MESFKL

-120 FMLEYVQSGNHE
+120 FMLEYVHSGNRE
-132 IKWLAITNFD
+132 VKWLAITNFD

-152 IRYFANKSKP
+152 IRYFGNKSKP

-168 KFKANQM
+168 KFKANQW
-175 SGNKTSDFYYDIAK
+175 SGNKTSDFYNDIAK
-189 PAIDDFLASCDIN
+189 PAIDDFLKSCDIN
-202 VVHFNLEDAMRT
+202 VVHFNLKDACKNVI
-214 LAPELKKSHVTLEP
+214 ANEVKQSNAACHPERSVSGVE
-228 KAIGSKDS
+228 GSKK
-236 ISPTG
+236 
-241 FQNDNE
+241 
-247 YSHSTSHI
+247 
-255 SHSTP
+255 
-260 LLPLFKFLS
+260 LLPLYKFLS

-301 VKEEKGSKKVIR
+301 VKEDKGGKKVIR
-313 RKKPAN
+313 RKNPAN

-377 YRFMSSDKIANFDEL
+377 YRFMSTDKIANFDEL

-404 EDRDEDVFKRYPN
+404 EDRDKEVLKRFPN

-456 RGKRAKGSLPN
+456 RGKRAKGTLPN

-768 HKIASLKSRMVDD
+768 QKIAGIKNRMVEDV
-781 GQIEMFEEYK
+781 QIEMFDEYK

-802 SLEWMFEFPEILDE
+802 SLEWMFEFPEILDDK
-816 VGRFTGF
+816 GRFTGF

-839 EMSDVYSKRNYS
+839 EMSDVYSKRDYS

-859 YCLFVERAYSLLK
+859 YCLFAERAYSLLK

-894 REFMSQTS
+894 RQFMSQTS

-926 SQKSSDKM
+926 SQKSGDKM

-967 ASEWSIRNKLHDSVL
+967 TSEWSIRNKLHDSVL

-988 TALKDMPIT
+988 TALKDMPIS
-997 INYGLKT
+997 IYRGILT
-1004 GYNDAFFI
+1004 GFNDAFFI
-1012 DGKTKEKLISEDA
+1012 DGKTREKLIAEDPKSE
-1025 KSAEIIKPLLRGRDI
+1025 ELIKPLLRGRDI
-1040 DAWKTE
+1040 NAWVTE
-1046 KDDQFILF
+1046 KEDQYLIGT
-1054 VPWHFPLHLNPNIV
+1054 FPALNLDIDQ
-1068 GCFKEAEI
+1068 
-1076 EFEKEYPAV
+1076 YPAI
-1085 YKHLL
+1085 K
-1090 NYREKLSARNK
+1090 NYLMSFGIEKLEQTGAKHIVNGEEIKARKKTSNK
-1101 AETGIRYE
+1101 WFETQDQIG
-1109 WYALQRWAADYYK
+1109 YYK
-1122 EFAKPKIMYPN
+1122 EFAKSKIVYPN

-1140 TYDETGSF
+1140 TYDETGSL

-1159 DNSQNLPKGMENVI
+1159 EKSQNLPKGTENVI
-1173 ANEAEQSNAETISD
+1173 ASEAKQSNAKSHPGAEGD
-1187 VIPAKAGIS
+1187 RAH
-1196 SPSGYNLLKALLAIF
+1196 LLKALLAIF

-1246 NNTELLQQLA
+1246 NKAELLQQLA
-1256 SLADEIIRL
+1256 TLADQIISA
-1265 KKELVNSNKT
+1265 KKNGEDT
-1275 QAPEPAEGPT
+1275 T
-1285 ETTQKQ
+1285 E
-1291 LATLETQVNTLVYQL
+1291 LETQVNEIVYQL
-1306 YGITDTEEMEAVEK
+1306 YGITDVEEIEVVEM

>member
-1 MSIQLISPKKSVNS
+1 MSIKFISPKKSVNS

-21 VSVEK
+21 VPVEK

-91 IEAKSPTNVAEMFS
+91 IEAKSPTNAAEMFS

-175 SGNKTSDFYYDIAK
+175 SGNKTSDFYNEIAK

-202 VVHFNLEDAMRT
+202 VVRFNLEDACKNVI
-214 LAPELKKSHVTLEP
+214 ASP
-228 KAIGSKDS
+228 GSKS
-236 ISPTG
+236 GI
-241 FQNDNE
+241 N
-247 YSHSTSHI
+247 STKQSNAACHPER
-255 SHSTP
+255 SVSGVEGSKK

-377 YRFMSSDKIANFDEL
+377 YRFMSTDKIANFDEL

-404 EDRDEDVFKRYPN
+404 EDRDEDVLKRYPN

-446 IWGKTVLKDE
+446 IFNKTVLKDE
-456 RGKRAKGSLPN
+456 RGKRAKGTLPN

-677 WIELLKNAYYTKE
+677 WIELLKNAYYTKK

-721 RLIADYLTRD
+721 HVVLDFLQKEDKADKKNGL
-731 ERADRKRDSLKN
+731 AAKLK
-743 SLIEYRQ
+743 EYRKNVQDYKAGGTSYNKQQ
-750 LVQEYKTGKS
+750 LRLNIAGLKS
-760 QSSKMMLR
+760 Q
-768 HKIASLKSRMVDD
+768 LKEPPSIDLFGNVVKNND
-781 GQIEMFEEYK
+781 
-791 GSAGDTIDFSN
+791 IDFSN
-802 SLEWMFEFPEILDE
+802 SLEWMFEFPEVLDE
-816 VGRFTGF
+816 KGRFTGF

-839 EMSDVYSKRNYS
+839 EMSDVYGKRDYS

-894 REFMSQTS
+894 RGFMSQTS
-902 LKKILNFGDVQFFAD
+902 LKKILNFGDVQIFKD
-917 ATIYVCIFV
+917 ATTYTCIFV
-926 SQKSSDKM
+926 SQKSNEKNSVQAISLSSDKYSGNFSKDVSILIDLSPDSFGEAEWNITN
-934 PVLAC
+934 PVI
-939 SLNSKN
+939 
-945 YHGEFEKEVKA
+945 EK
-956 ATFEFP
+956 
-962 AENFG
+962 
-967 ASEWSIRNKLHDSVL
+967 VL
-982 QKMNVG
+982 QKMSVG
-988 TALKDMPIT
+988 TPLRDMPIS
-997 INYGLKT
+997 IYAGIKA
-1004 GYNDAFFI
+1004 GCIDAFYI
-1012 DGKTKEKLISEDA
+1012 DGKVRSQLIERNPKSE
-1025 KSAEIIKPLLRGRDI
+1025 EVIKPLVRGRDI
-1040 DAWKTE
+1040 TAWNTNTQDIYLIGTLPALKINIDDYPAI
-1046 KDDQFILF
+1046 KD
-1054 VPWHFPLHLNPNIV
+1054 HLL
-1068 GCFKEAEI
+1068 GFTI
-1076 EFEKEYPAV
+1076 ERLEQTGKEYIV
-1085 YKHLL
+1085 
-1090 NYREKLSARNK
+1090 NGEKIKARKKTCNK
-1101 AETGIRYE
+1101 WFETQDQIG
-1109 WYALQRWAADYYK
+1109 YYK
-1122 EFAKPKIMYPN
+1122 ELTRPKIIFPN
-1133 MTSVFPF
+1133 ITTAFPF
-1140 TYDETGSF
+1140 TYDENGVYP
-1148 GNDKSFIITEK
+1148 NDNNFFIVEK
-1159 DNSQNLPKGMENVI
+1159 ENAI
-1173 ANEAEQSNAETISD
+1173 ANEAKQSSAETTCD

-1196 SPSGYNLLKALLAIF
+1196 SPCGYNLLKALLAIF
-1211 NSNLVKLW
+1211 NSSLCKFW
-1219 IWYNCP
+1219 IWHNCP
-1225 ELMGGTRE
+1225 VLNGGTRKLQ
-1233 IRKAYFENLRIPL
+1233 IAYFENLRIPL
-1246 NNTELLQQLA
+1246 ENAELLQQLA
-1256 SLADEIIRL
+1256 TLADEIIRL
-1265 KKELVNSNKT
+1265 KKE
-1275 QAPEPAEGPT
+1275 GD

-1291 LATLETQVNTLVYQL
+1291 IADLETQVNTLVYQL
-1306 YGITDTEEMEAVEK
+1306 YGITDAEEIESVEK

>member
-1 MSIQLISPKKSVNS
+1 MSIRIITPKKSVNS

-21 VSVEK
+21 VPIEK
-26 MEDFKL
+26 MESFKL

-75 LCVFNGNT
+75 LCIFNGNT
-83 ASAKPAVI
+83 ASAKSAVI
-91 IEAKSPTNVAEMFS
+91 IEAKSPTNVSEMFS

-132 IKWLAITNFD
+132 IKWLVITNFD

-152 IRYFANKSKP
+152 IRYFGNKSKP

-175 SGNKTSDFYYDIAK
+175 SGNKTSDFYNDIAK
-189 PAIDDFLASCDIN
+189 PAIDDFLKSCDIN
-202 VVHFNLEDAMRT
+202 VVHFSLDVIANEVKQSNAVCYSERSVSGV
-214 LAPELKKSHVTLEP
+214 ECFKK
-228 KAIGSKDS
+228 
-236 ISPTG
+236 
-241 FQNDNE
+241 
-247 YSHSTSHI
+247 
-255 SHSTP
+255 
-260 LLPLFKFLS
+260 LLSLYKFLS

-301 VKEEKGSKKVIR
+301 VKEEKGGKKVIR
-313 RKKPAN
+313 RKNPAN

-377 YRFMSSDKIANFDEL
+377 YRFMNTDKIANFDEL

-404 EDRDEDVFKRYPN
+404 EDRDEDVLKRYPN

-456 RGKRAKGSLPN
+456 RGKRAKGTLPN

-690 SGYKQ
+690 SSYKQ

-768 HKIASLKSRMVDD
+768 QKIAGLKSRMIEDV
-781 GQIEMFEEYK
+781 QIEMFNEYK

-802 SLEWMFEFPEILDE
+802 SLEWMFEFPEILDDE
-816 VGRFTGF
+816 GRFTGF

-828 NPPYVQLQSMG
+828 NPPYIHLENMKKTSEIYGSMG
-839 EMSDVYSKRNYS
+839 GKASPVYTT
-851 CYNKSADL
+851 YNKRGDI
-859 YCLFVERAYSLLK
+859 YCLFVERAMSLLK
-872 KNGYFSFIMPNK
+872 ENGFASYIMQNK
-884 WMLVDYGKEL
+884 WMQASYGKEL
-894 REFMSQTS
+894 REFF
-902 LKKILNFGDVQFFAD
+902 LNVRLEKLIDFGDIQVFDD
-917 ATIYVCIFV
+917 ATTYPCIFV
-926 SQKSSDKM
+926 AQKAAPTTELTVSALRDLDRADFAKSVNQFAEKFALEHLSSDTWTLSSQWENDLLRRLDNEMITLGEYVGGEAYRGVLTGLTKAFLIDESTKKRIIEEDKNAEQVIH
-934 PVLAC
+934 PV
-939 SLNSKN
+939 
-945 YHGEFEKEVKA
+945 
-956 ATFEFP
+956 
-962 AENFG
+962 
-967 ASEWSIRNKLHDSVL
+967 
-982 QKMNVG
+982 M
-988 TALKDMPIT
+988 
-997 INYGLKT
+997 
-1004 GYNDAFFI
+1004 
-1012 DGKTKEKLISEDA
+1012 
-1025 KSAEIIKPLLRGRDI
+1025 RGRDI
-1040 DAWKTE
+1040 K
-1046 KDDQFILF
+1046 
-1054 VPWHFPLHLNPNIV
+1054 PWESSEIECYLIGTFPALHLNIDD
-1068 GCFKEAEI
+1068 
-1076 EFEKEYPAV
+1076 YPGV
-1085 YKHLL
+1085 KNWLL
-1090 NYREKLSARNK
+1090 TFGIEKLEQTGVKRIINGEEVKSRKKTNNK
-1101 AETGIRYE
+1101 WFETQDAIAY
-1109 WYALQRWAADYYK
+1109 YA
-1122 EFAKPKIMYPN
+1122 EFAKPKIMYQKFQVKPCF
-1133 MTSVFPF
+1133 V
-1140 TYDETGSF
+1140 YDEQGLYC
-1148 GNDKSFIITEK
+1148 NDSMWIIPTE
-1159 DNSQNLPKGMENVI
+1159 D
-1173 ANEAEQSNAETISD
+1173 
-1187 VIPAKAGIS
+1187 
-1196 SPSGYNLLKALLAIF
+1196 KALLALL
-1211 NSNLVKLW
+1211 NSKMAWWLMKKKCTQIQNGVQL
-1219 IWYNCP
+1219 IWQYLSKIP
-1225 ELMGGTRE
+1225 VPRVLPRE
-1233 IRKAYFENLRIPL
+1233 
-1246 NNTELLQQLA
+1246 
-1256 SLADEIIRL
+1256 
-1265 KKELVNSNKT
+1265 
-1275 QAPEPAEGPT
+1275 
-1285 ETTQKQ
+1285 
-1291 LATLETQVNTLVYQL
+1291 LATLADQIISAKKNGEDTTELEAQVNTLVYQL
-1306 YGITDTEEMEAVEK
+1306 YGITDAEEIDAVEK
-1320 R
+1320 M

>member
-1 MSIQLISPKKSVNS
+1 MSIKFISPKKSVNS

-21 VSVEK
+21 VPVEK

-91 IEAKSPTNVAEMFS
+91 IEAKSPTNAAEMFS

-152 IRYFANKSKP
+152 IRYFGNKTKP

-175 SGNKTSDFYYDIAK
+175 SGNKTSDFYNEIAK

-202 VVHFNLEDAMRT
+202 VVHFNLDVIARSASDE
-214 LAPELKKSHVTLEP
+214 
-228 KAIGSKDS
+228 AI
-236 ISPTG
+236 
-241 FQNDNE
+241 
-247 YSHSTSHI
+247 HSTSHI

-260 LLPLFKFLS
+260 LLPLYKFLS
-269 PETLLAK
+269 PETLLAR

-301 VKEEKGSKKVIR
+301 VKEDKGGKKVIQ

-377 YRFMSSDKIANFDEL
+377 YRFMSTDKIANFDEL

-404 EDRDEDVFKRYPN
+404 EDRDEEVLKRYPN

-456 RGKRAKGSLPN
+456 RGKRAKGALPN

-568 DIRVA
+568 DIRIA

-646 ALFNEKRRII
+646 ALFNVALSRIA
-656 ENCLFGVDL
+656 F
-665 NPNSVNICRLRL
+665 S
-677 WIELLKNAYYTKE
+677 A
-690 SGYKQ
+690 
-695 LQTLPN
+695 
-701 IDINIKVGDSLLSK
+701 
-715 YPVQNG
+715 
-721 RLIADYLTRD
+721 LT
-731 ERADRKRDSLKN
+731 
-743 SLIEYRQ
+743 
-750 LVQEYKTGKS
+750 
-760 QSSKMMLR
+760 
-768 HKIASLKSRMVDD
+768 
-781 GQIEMFEEYK
+781 
-791 GSAGDTIDFSN
+791 
-802 SLEWMFEFPEILDE
+802 
-816 VGRFTGF
+816 
-823 DAIIG
+823 
-828 NPPYVQLQSMG
+828 
-839 EMSDVYSKRNYS
+839 
-851 CYNKSADL
+851 
-859 YCLFVERAYSLLK
+859 
-872 KNGYFSFIMPNK
+872 
-884 WMLVDYGKEL
+884 
-894 REFMSQTS
+894 
-902 LKKILNFGDVQFFAD
+902 
-917 ATIYVCIFV
+917 
-926 SQKSSDKM
+926 
-934 PVLAC
+934 
-939 SLNSKN
+939 
-945 YHGEFEKEVKA
+945 
-956 ATFEFP
+956 
-962 AENFG
+962 
-967 ASEWSIRNKLHDSVL
+967 
-982 QKMNVG
+982 
-988 TALKDMPIT
+988 
-997 INYGLKT
+997 
-1004 GYNDAFFI
+1004 
-1012 DGKTKEKLISEDA
+1012 
-1025 KSAEIIKPLLRGRDI
+1025 
-1040 DAWKTE
+1040 
-1046 KDDQFILF
+1046 
-1054 VPWHFPLHLNPNIV
+1054 
-1068 GCFKEAEI
+1068 
-1076 EFEKEYPAV
+1076 
-1085 YKHLL
+1085 
-1090 NYREKLSARNK
+1090 
-1101 AETGIRYE
+1101 
-1109 WYALQRWAADYYK
+1109 
-1122 EFAKPKIMYPN
+1122 
-1133 MTSVFPF
+1133 
-1140 TYDETGSF
+1140 
-1148 GNDKSFIITEK
+1148 
-1159 DNSQNLPKGMENVI
+1159 
-1173 ANEAEQSNAETISD
+1173 
-1187 VIPAKAGIS
+1187 
-1196 SPSGYNLLKALLAIF
+1196 
-1211 NSNLVKLW
+1211 
-1219 IWYNCP
+1219 
-1225 ELMGGTRE
+1225 
-1233 IRKAYFENLRIPL
+1233 
-1246 NNTELLQQLA
+1246 
-1256 SLADEIIRL
+1256 
-1265 KKELVNSNKT
+1265 
-1275 QAPEPAEGPT
+1275 
-1285 ETTQKQ
+1285 
-1291 LATLETQVNTLVYQL
+1291 
-1306 YGITDTEEMEAVEK
+1306 
-1320 R
+1320 

>member
-1 MSIQLISPKKSVNS
+1 MSIKFISPKKSVNS

-21 VSVEK
+21 VPVEK

-38 SKRNAAQDE
+38 SKRNTAQDE

-75 LCVFNGNT
+75 LAIFNGNT

-91 IEAKSPTNVAEMFS
+91 IEAKSPTNAAEMFS

-152 IRYFANKSKP
+152 IRYFGNKSKP

-175 SGNKTSDFYYDIAK
+175 SGNKTSDFYNEIAK

-202 VVHFNLEDAMRT
+202 VVRFNLEDACKNVI
-214 LAPELKKSHVTLEP
+214 ASP
-228 KAIGSKDS
+228 GSKS
-236 ISPTG
+236 GI
-241 FQNDNE
+241 N
-247 YSHSTSHI
+247 STKQSNAACHPER
-255 SHSTP
+255 SVSGVEGSKK
-260 LLPLFKFLS
+260 LLPLYKFLS

-366 QILMYQKGDAS
+366 QILMYQKGDTS
-377 YRFMSSDKIANFDEL
+377 YRFMSTDKIANFDEL

-404 EDRDEDVFKRYPN
+404 EDRDEDVLKRYPN

-456 RGKRAKGSLPN
+456 RGKRAKGTLPN

-677 WIELLKNAYYTKE
+677 WIELLKNAYYTKK

-721 RLIADYLTRD
+721 HVVLDFLQKEDKADKKNGL
-731 ERADRKRDSLKN
+731 AAKLK
-743 SLIEYRQ
+743 EYRKNVQDYKAGGTSYNKQQ
-750 LVQEYKTGKS
+750 LRLNIAGLKS
-760 QSSKMMLR
+760 Q
-768 HKIASLKSRMVDD
+768 LKEPPSIDLFGNVVKNND
-781 GQIEMFEEYK
+781 
-791 GSAGDTIDFSN
+791 IDFSN
-802 SLEWMFEFPEILDE
+802 SLEWMFEFPEVLDE
-816 VGRFTGF
+816 KGRFTGF

-839 EMSDVYSKRNYS
+839 EMSDVYGKRDYS

-894 REFMSQTS
+894 RGFMSQTS
-902 LKKILNFGDVQFFAD
+902 LKKILNFGDVQIFKD
-917 ATIYVCIFV
+917 ATTYTCIFV
-926 SQKSSDKM
+926 SQKSNEKNSVQAISLSSDKYSGNFSKDVSKLIDLSPDSFGEAEWNITN
-934 PVLAC
+934 PVI
-939 SLNSKN
+939 
-945 YHGEFEKEVKA
+945 EK
-956 ATFEFP
+956 
-962 AENFG
+962 
-967 ASEWSIRNKLHDSVL
+967 VL
-982 QKMNVG
+982 QKMSVG
-988 TALKDMPIT
+988 TPLRDMPIS
-997 INYGLKT
+997 IYAGIKA
-1004 GYNDAFFI
+1004 GCIDAFYI
-1012 DGKTKEKLISEDA
+1012 DGKVRSQLIERNPKSE
-1025 KSAEIIKPLLRGRDI
+1025 EVIKPLVRGRDI
-1040 DAWKTE
+1040 TAWNTNTQDIYLIGTLPALKINIDDYPAI
-1046 KDDQFILF
+1046 KD
-1054 VPWHFPLHLNPNIV
+1054 HLL
-1068 GCFKEAEI
+1068 GFTI
-1076 EFEKEYPAV
+1076 ERLEQTGKEYIV
-1085 YKHLL
+1085 
-1090 NYREKLSARNK
+1090 NGEKIKARKKTCNK
-1101 AETGIRYE
+1101 WFETQDQIG
-1109 WYALQRWAADYYK
+1109 YYK
-1122 EFAKPKIMYPN
+1122 ELTRPKIIFPN
-1133 MTSVFPF
+1133 ITTAFPF
-1140 TYDETGSF
+1140 TYDENGVYP
-1148 GNDKSFIITEK
+1148 NDNNFFIVEK
-1159 DNSQNLPKGMENVI
+1159 ENAI
-1173 ANEAEQSNAETISD
+1173 ANEAKQSSAETTCD

-1196 SPSGYNLLKALLAIF
+1196 SPCGYNLLKALLAIF
-1211 NSNLVKLW
+1211 NSSLCKFW
-1219 IWYNCP
+1219 IWHNCP
-1225 ELMGGTRE
+1225 VLNGGTRKLQ
-1233 IRKAYFENLRIPL
+1233 IAYFENLRIPL
-1246 NNTELLQQLA
+1246 ENAELLQQLA
-1256 SLADEIIRL
+1256 TLADEIIRL
-1265 KKELVNSNKT
+1265 KKE
-1275 QAPEPAEGPT
+1275 GD

-1291 LATLETQVNTLVYQL
+1291 IADLETQVNTLVYQL
-1306 YGITDTEEMEAVEK
+1306 YGITDAEEIESVEK

>member
-1 MSIQLISPKKSVNS
+1 MSIKFTSPKKSVNS

-21 VSVEK
+21 VSFEK
-26 MEDFKL
+26 MDQFKL
-32 SLKNLY
+32 AITALY
-38 SKRNAAQDE
+38 NKRNPAQDE

-75 LCVFNGNT
+75 LAIFNGNT

-91 IEAKSPTNVAEMFS
+91 IEAKSPTNAAEMFS
-105 AEHPN
+105 AEHQN

-152 IRYFANKSKP
+152 IRYFGNKTKP

-175 SGNKTSDFYYDIAK
+175 SGNKTSDFYNDIAK

-202 VVHFNLEDAMRT
+202 VVHFNLEDACKNVIAQAHDRIGSAMKHASGSAA
-214 LAPELKKSHVTLEP
+214 LASHVIASP
-228 KAIGSKDS
+228 GSKS
-236 ISPTG
+236 GINSAKQSNAACHPERSVSG
-241 FQNDNE
+241 VE
-247 YSHSTSHI
+247 GSKK
-255 SHSTP
+255 
-260 LLPLFKFLS
+260 LLPLYKFLS

-301 VKEEKGSKKVIR
+301 VKEDKGGKKVIR
-313 RKKPAN
+313 RKNPAN

-377 YRFMSSDKIANFDEL
+377 YRFMSTDKIANFDEL

-404 EDRDEDVFKRYPN
+404 EDRDEDVLKRYPN

-456 RGKRAKGSLPN
+456 RGKRAKGTLPN

-542 KSWKCENLEDVSDK
+542 KSWKCESLEDVSDK
-556 IEDISEANEIVD
+556 IEDISEANGIVD
-568 DIRVA
+568 EIRIA

-768 HKIASLKSRMVDD
+768 HKIASLKSRMVED
-781 GQIEMFEEYK
+781 GQIEMFDEYK
-791 GSAGDTIDFSN
+791 GTAGDTIDFSN
-802 SLEWMFEFPEILDE
+802 SLEWMFEFPEILDDE
-816 VGRFTGF
+816 GRFTGF

-839 EMSDVYSKRNYS
+839 EMSDVYSKRDYS

-872 KNGYFSFIMPNK
+872 RNGYFSFIMPNK

-894 REFMSQTS
+894 RQFMSQTS
-902 LKKILNFGDVQFFAD
+902 LKKILNFGDIQFFAD

-945 YHGEFEKEVKA
+945 YHGEFEKEVNVA
-956 ATFEFP
+956 SFEFP

-988 TALKDMPIT
+988 TALKDMPIS
-997 INYGLKT
+997 IYRGILT
-1004 GYNDAFFI
+1004 GFNDAFFI
-1012 DGKTKEKLISEDA
+1012 DGKTREKLIAEDPRSE
-1025 KSAEIIKPLLRGRDI
+1025 ELIKPLLRGRDI
-1040 DAWKTE
+1040 NAWVTE
-1046 KDDQFILF
+1046 KEDQYLIGT
-1054 VPWHFPLHLNPNIV
+1054 FPALNLDIDQ
-1068 GCFKEAEI
+1068 
-1076 EFEKEYPAV
+1076 YPAI
-1085 YKHLL
+1085 KNHLL
-1090 NYREKLSARNK
+1090 SFGIEKLEQTGAKHIVNGEEIKARKKTSNK
-1101 AETGIRYE
+1101 WFETQDQIG
-1109 WYALQRWAADYYK
+1109 YYK
-1122 EFAKPKIMYPN
+1122 EFAKPKIVYPEI
-1133 MTSVFPF
+1133 SSLFSF
-1140 TYDETGSF
+1140 TYDESGLTC
-1148 GNDKSFIITEK
+1148 NNKNYIITEK
-1159 DNSQNLPKGMENVI
+1159 ECSQSLLKG
-1173 ANEAEQSNAETISD
+1173 TF
-1187 VIPAKAGIS
+1187 
-1196 SPSGYNLLKALLAIF
+1196 LKALLAIF

-1219 IWYNCP
+1219 IEYNCP
-1225 ELMGGTRE
+1225 VLNGGARNISKT
-1233 IRKAYFENLRIPL
+1233 YFENLRIPL
-1246 NNTELLQQLA
+1246 NNTELLH
-1256 SLADEIIRL
+1256 
-1265 KKELVNSNKT
+1265 
-1275 QAPEPAEGPT
+1275 
-1285 ETTQKQ
+1285 Q
-1291 LATLETQVNTLVYQL
+1291 LATLANEIISAKKQASCHPERTLEPKAIGEVEGSSEALQKQIADLETQVNTLVYQL
-1306 YGITDTEEMEAVEK
+1306 YGITDAEKVEVVEK

>member
-1 MSIQLISPKKSVNS
+1 MSIKFISPKKSVNS

-21 VSVEK
+21 VPVEK

-38 SKRNAAQDE
+38 SKRNVAQDE

-75 LCVFNGNT
+75 LAIFNGNT

-110 VKSLQELVYY
+110 VKSLQELIYY
-120 FMLEYVQSGNHE
+120 FMLEYVHSGNHE

-152 IRYFANKSKP
+152 IRYFGNKSKP

-175 SGNKTSDFYYDIAK
+175 SGNKTSDFYNEIAK

-202 VVHFNLEDAMRT
+202 VVHFNLEDACKNVI
-214 LAPELKKSHVTLEP
+214 ASEANQSNVACHPERSVSGVE
-228 KAIGSKDS
+228 GSKK
-236 ISPTG
+236 
-241 FQNDNE
+241 
-247 YSHSTSHI
+247 
-255 SHSTP
+255 
-260 LLPLFKFLS
+260 LLPLYKFLS
-269 PETLLAK
+269 PEALLAR

-301 VKEEKGSKKVIR
+301 VKEDKGGKKVIQ

-377 YRFMSSDKIANFDEL
+377 YRFMSTDKIANFDEL

-404 EDRDEDVFKRYPN
+404 EDRDEDVLKRYPN

-446 IWGKTVLKDE
+446 IFNKTVLKDE
-456 RGKRAKGSLPN
+456 RGKRAKGTLPN

-520 FITDYMARDVLERT
+520 FITDYIARDVLERT

-556 IEDISEANEIVD
+556 IEDISEANQIVD

-701 IDINIKVGDSLLSK
+701 IDINIKVGDSLLSQ
-715 YPVQNG
+715 YPVNAG
-721 RLIADYLTRD
+721 HKVADFLSA
-731 ERADRKRDSLKN
+731 EEKNDRKKDSLN
-743 SLIEYRQ
+743 TALIEYRKC
-750 LVQEYKTGKS
+750 VNDYKTGGS
-760 QSSKMMLR
+760 QNSKVLLR
-768 HKIASLKSRMVDD
+768 QKIAGLKSRIVED

-791 GSAGDTIDFSN
+791 GTAGDTINFSN
-802 SLEWMFEFPEILDE
+802 SLEWMFEFPEILDDE
-816 VGRFTGF
+816 GRFTGF

-839 EMSDVYSKRNYS
+839 EMSDVYSKRDYS

-894 REFMSQTS
+894 RQFMSQTS

-945 YHGEFEKEVKA
+945 YHGEFEKEVNA

-997 INYGLKT
+997 INYGIKT
-1004 GYNDAFFI
+1004 GFNDAFFI
-1012 DGKTKEKLISEDA
+1012 DGKTREKLIAEDPKSE
-1025 KSAEIIKPLLRGRDI
+1025 ELIKPLLRGRDI
-1040 DAWKTE
+1040 NAWVTE
-1046 KDDQFILF
+1046 KEDQYLIGT
-1054 VPWHFPLHLNPNIV
+1054 FPALNLDIDQ
-1068 GCFKEAEI
+1068 
-1076 EFEKEYPAV
+1076 YPAI
-1085 YKHLL
+1085 KNHLL
-1090 NYREKLSARNK
+1090 SFGIEKLEQTGAKHIVNGEEIKARKKTSNK
-1101 AETGIRYE
+1101 WFETQDQIG
-1109 WYALQRWAADYYK
+1109 YYK
-1122 EFAKPKIMYPN
+1122 EFAKPKIVYPN

-1140 TYDETGSF
+1140 TYDEFGSLS
-1148 GNDKSFIITEK
+1148 NDKSFIIT
-1159 DNSQNLPKGMENVI
+1159 LRHFGR
-1173 ANEAEQSNAETISD
+1173 NEE
-1187 VIPAKAGIS
+1187 
-1196 SPSGYNLLKALLAIF
+1196 SGEYLLKALLAIF

-1246 NNTELLQQLA
+1246 ENVELLQQLA
-1256 SLADEIIRL
+1256 TLADEIICL
-1265 KKELVNSNKT
+1265 KKEMANSDKT
-1275 QAPEPAEGPT
+1275 QVPEPAEGPT
-1285 ETTQKQ
+1285 EATQKQ
-1291 LATLETQVNTLVYQL
+1291 IADLETQVNTLVYQL
-1306 YGITDTEEMEAVEK
+1306 YGITDAEEIEAVEK